1 MDTNR
6 QCMALKASAGSGK
19 TFALSVRFLALLFKG
34 ANPSEILTLT
44 FTKKATAEMKE
55 RILDYLKILQKENLE
70 SKEKSHKE
78 NILKELEEKYHL
90 DPSLVQNSAQKIYQR
105 FLNAEIRIST
115 IDAFFQSIL
124 RKFCWFVGL
133 SANFEVN
140 EDTEAHQQQL
150 DERFLSA
157 LNSEQ
162 LEELS
167 VFITQCLS
175 HNSYTSNSILKL
187 LRSLRNKLY
196 LFDPNKREPAFDEE
210 GFLEKPRNLN
220 KQIQSTEIASDS
232 AKKAI
237 KCDDFRGFL
246 NSSLTWLKKKSEYN
260 FFKKLKNEIP
270 TLESECEAIE
280 NDLKSYYEA
289 RETALFKKFP
299 KFIQLYDKAI
309 SKIQALDFDAIKDKV
324 HALLSGYEEVP
335 AEFFYFRLDSKIAH
349 ILIDEFQDT
358 SLNDYKILAPF
369 IDEIKAGIGQA
380 KWHRSVFFVGDVK
393 QSIYAFRGGF
403 SSLFESVSKDFYHDN
418 LEFNHRSSPLIIHY
432 VNTIFKKAYQNSST
446 TYLEQKY
453 PETSRNKHAT
463 DGYVKVSLVANE
475 RELLLEQISQE
486 AKNLLEHGKE
496 LLLEQILQEAKNL
509 LEHGIEPKDIT
520 ILCATNKDAL
530 EIKNYLQENL
540 SEIRPSTES
549 SAQLS
554 QFVESKIIKNALEY
568 ALAEEEYKPFYKHSV
583 LKLAGYLHDDAIALF
598 GFNPKK
604 ESVAGFVWKVM
615 ELFELYTECAQ
626 ICLELALGCEDAD
639 EFLEKLEA
647 KKIASFNSK
656 GAQIMT
662 IHKSKGMQF
671 PYVIV
676 CERLGKPNNE
686 SDKFLEEYNGTEL
699 VCLYYRMKNREV
711 VDKDYARALEK
722 EKAAKDHEEINAYY
736 VAFTRAELGLVV
748 VAKDKDQKKDKK
760 KDKEE
765 SKNKGMHEKL
775 DLKPLEEGEIAPV
788 IASKKEPSNA
798 SVLIK
803 PHAYGEQVQEIE
815 EEPDSD
821 YEKNNDQ
828 EAINFG
834 IALHKGL
841 EYQYAYRIPKKSVL
855 EYLNYHYGFYGLDH
869 QALEE
874 SLELFENDAE
884 IQALFKNLALK
895 GEVAFLSRG
904 VVSRIDV
911 LLWDKGQN
919 LYVLDYKSS
928 QNYQQ
933 SHKAQVS
940 HYAEF
945 LQTQAPHFKIQ
956 AGIIY
961 AHKRLLEKLWV

>member
-1 MDTNR
+1 MDTKR

-70 SKEKSHKE
+70 DEKEKEKSQ
-78 NILKELEEKYHL
+78 NILKELEEKYRL
-90 DPSLVQNSAQKIYQR
+90 DPSFVQNSAQKIYQR

-140 EDTEAHQQQL
+140 EDTKAHQQQL
-150 DERFLSA
+150 NASFLSA
-157 LNSEQ
+157 LNNKQ

-175 HNSYTSNSILKL
+175 YDSYTSDSILER
-187 LRSLRNKLY
+187 LRFLKNKLY
-196 LFDPNKREPAFDEE
+196 LFDPNKKEPAFDEE
-210 GFLEKPRNLN
+210 GFLEKLRSLN
-220 KQIQSTEIASDS
+220 QQIQSIETASDR
-232 AKKAI
+232 AKTAI

-246 NSSLTWLKKKSEYN
+246 NSSLTWLEKKSEYIY
-260 FFKKLKNEIP
+260 FKKLKDEIP
-270 TLESECEAIE
+270 TLESECEEIE
-280 NDLKSYYEA
+280 NDLKRYYEA
-289 RETALFKKFP
+289 REIALFKKFP
-299 KFIQLYDKAI
+299 KFIQLYDKAT

-324 HALLSGYEEVP
+324 HALLNGYEEMP

-393 QSIYAFRGGF
+393 QSIYGFRGSF

-418 LEFNHRSSPLIIHY
+418 LPFNHRSSPLIINY
-432 VNTIFKKAYQNSST
+432 VNTIFKKAYQNSPT
-446 TYLEQKY
+446 AYLEQKY
-453 PETSRNKHAT
+453 PKASSNKHAR
-463 DGYVKVSLVANE
+463 DGYVKVSLVADE
-475 RELLLEQISQE
+475 R
-486 AKNLLEHGKE
+486 E

-509 LEHGIEPKDIT
+509 LEHRIDPKDIA
-520 ILCATNKDAL
+520 ILCTRNEDAL
-530 EIKNYLQENL
+530 EIKNYLQKNL
-540 SEIRPSTES
+540 SAIHPSTES
-549 SAQLS
+549 STKLS

-568 ALAEEEYKPFYKHSV
+568 ALAEEPYKPFYKHSV
-583 LKLAGYLHDDAIALF
+583 LKLAGYLHDDAIALA

-615 ELFELYTECAQ
+615 ESFELYTECAQ
-626 ICLELALGCEDAD
+626 ICLELAVGCEDAN

-647 KKIASFNSK
+647 KKIASFK
-656 GAQIMT
+656 AEGAQIMT

-676 CERLGKPNNE
+676 CERLGKPKTNN
-686 SDKFLEEYNGTEL
+686 SNQFLEEYSGTEL
-699 VCLYYRMKNREV
+699 TRLYYRMKNREV
-711 VDKDYARALEK
+711 VDKDYARALDK
-722 EKAAKDHEEINAYY
+722 EEAAKDHEETNVYY
-736 VAFTRAELGLVV
+736 VAFTRAELGLIV
-748 VAKDKDQKKDKK
+748 VAKDK
-760 KDKEE
+760 
-765 SKNKGMHEKL
+765 KGMHEKL
-775 DLKPLEEGEIAPV
+775 DLTPLEEGEIVPV
-788 IASKKEPSNA
+788 ISPQKEPLIP

-815 EEPDSD
+815 EEPSD

-855 EYLNYHYGFYGLDH
+855 EYLNYHHGFYGLDY

-874 SLELFENDAE
+874 SLELFENDAK

-895 GEVAFLSRG
+895 GEVAFLFEG

-940 HYAEF
+940 HYAAF

>member
-1 MDTNR
+1 MDTKR

-70 SKEKSHKE
+70 NEKEKEKSQ
-78 NILKELEEKYHL
+78 NILKELEEKYRL
-90 DPSLVQNSAQKIYQR
+90 NPSFVQNSAQKIYQR

-140 EDTEAHQQQL
+140 EDTKAHQQQL
-150 DERFLSA
+150 NESFLSA
-157 LNSEQ
+157 LNNEQ

-175 HNSYTSNSILKL
+175 YGSYTSDSILER
-187 LRSLRNKLY
+187 LRFLKNKLY
-196 LFDPNKREPAFDEE
+196 LFDPNKKEPAFDEK
-210 GFLEKPRNLN
+210 GFLEKLRNLN
-220 KQIQSTEIASDS
+220 QQIQSVETASDT

-246 NSSLTWLKKKSEYN
+246 NSSLTWLKKKSEYRD
-260 FFKKLKNEIP
+260 FKKLKNEIP
-270 TLESECEAIE
+270 TLESECEEIE
-280 NDLKSYYEA
+280 NDLKRYYEA
-289 RETALFKKFP
+289 RESALFKKFP
-299 KFIQLYDKAI
+299 KFIQLYDKAT

-324 HALLSGYEEVP
+324 HALLNGYEEMP

-393 QSIYAFRGGF
+393 QSIYGFRGSF

-418 LEFNHRSSPLIIHY
+418 LEFNHRSSPLIINY
-432 VNTIFKKAYQNSST
+432 VNTIFKKAYQNSPT
-446 TYLEQKY
+446 AYLEQKY
-453 PETSRNKHAT
+453 PKASSNNHAR
-463 DGYVKVSLVANE
+463 DGYVKVSLVADE
-475 RELLLEQISQE
+475 R
-486 AKNLLEHGKE
+486 E

-509 LEHGIEPKDIT
+509 LEHRIDPKDIT
-520 ILCATNKDAL
+520 LLCATNDDAL

-540 SEIRPSTES
+540 SAIRPSTES
-549 SAQLS
+549 SAKLS

-568 ALAEEEYKPFYKHSV
+568 ALAEEPYKPFYKHSV
-583 LKLAGYLHDDAIALF
+583 LKLAGYLHDDAIALA

-626 ICLELALGCEDAD
+626 ICLELAVGCEDAD
-639 EFLEKLEA
+639 GFLEKLEA
-647 KKIASFNSK
+647 KSIASSHSK

-676 CERLGKPNNE
+676 CERLGKPNSSHSNQL
-686 SDKFLEEYNGTEL
+686 LEEYDGTEL
-699 VCLYYRMKNREV
+699 LRLYYRMKNREV
-711 VDKDYARALEK
+711 VDKDYARALDK
-722 EKAAKDHEEINAYY
+722 EEAAKNHEETNVYY
-736 VAFTRAELGLVV
+736 VAFTRAELGLIV
-748 VAKDKDQKKDKK
+748 VAKDKKESKK
-760 KDKEE
+760 E
-765 SKNKGMHEKL
+765 SKNKTMREQL
-775 DLKPLEEGEIAPV
+775 DLVPLEEGEIMPV
-788 IASKKEPSNA
+788 ISSQKEPLIK
-798 SVLIK
+798 SVVIK

-815 EEPDSD
+815 EEPSD

-855 EYLNYHYGFYGLDH
+855 EYLNYHHGFYGLDY

-874 SLELFENDAE
+874 SLELFENDAK
-884 IQALFKNLALK
+884 IQALFKNLALR
-895 GEVAFLSRG
+895 GEVAFLFEG

-940 HYAEF
+940 RYAAF

>member
-1 MDTNR
+1 MDTKR

-70 SKEKSHKE
+70 DEKEKEKAQ

-140 EDTEAHQQQL
+140 EDTKAHQQQL
-150 DERFLSA
+150 NEGFLSA
-157 LNSEQ
+157 LNGEQ

-167 VFITQCLS
+167 VFIAQCLS
-175 HNSYTSNSILKL
+175 YDNYTSDSILER
-187 LRSLRNKLY
+187 LRFLKNKLY
-196 LFDPNKREPAFDEE
+196 LFDPNKKEPAFDEE
-210 GFLEKPRNLN
+210 GFLEKLRSLN
-220 KQIQSTEIASDS
+220 NQIQSIETASDK
-232 AKKAI
+232 AKTAI
-237 KCDDFRGFL
+237 KCDSFRGFL
-246 NSSLTWLKKKSEYN
+246 NSSLTWLKKKSEYQS
-260 FFKKLKNEIP
+260 FKKLKNEIP
-270 TLESECEAIE
+270 TLESECEEIE
-280 NDLKSYYEA
+280 NDLKRYYEA
-289 RETALFKKFP
+289 KESALFKKFP
-299 KFIQLYDKAI
+299 KFIQLYDKAT

-324 HALLSGYEEVP
+324 HALLKGYEEMP

-393 QSIYAFRGGF
+393 QSIYAFRGSF
-403 SSLFESVSKDFYHDN
+403 SSLFESVAKDFYHDN
-418 LEFNHRSSPLIIHY
+418 LEFNHRSAPLIIDY
-432 VNTIFKKAYQNSST
+432 VNTIFKKAYQNSPT
-446 TYLEQKY
+446 AYLEQKY
-453 PETSRNKHAT
+453 PKTSQNKHAT
-463 DGYVKVSLVANE
+463 DGYVKVSLVADE
-475 RELLLEQISQE
+475 R
-486 AKNLLEHGKE
+486 E
-496 LLLEQILQEAKNL
+496 LLLEQILQEAQNL
-509 LEHGIEPKDIT
+509 LEHRIEPKDIT
-520 ILCATNKDAL
+520 ILCATNDDAL

-540 SEIRPSTES
+540 STIRPSTES
-549 SAQLS
+549 SAKLS
-554 QFVESKIIKNALEY
+554 QFVESKIIKNALKY
-568 ALAEEEYKPFYKHSV
+568 ALAEEPYKPFYKHSV
-583 LKLAGYLHDDAIALF
+583 LKLAGYLHDDAIALA

-615 ELFELYTECAQ
+615 ELFELYGECAQ
-626 ICLELALGCEDAD
+626 SCLELAVGCEDAN

-647 KKIASFNSK
+647 KKIASFNLK

-676 CERLGKPNNE
+676 CERLGKPKSNN
-686 SDKFLEEYNGTEL
+686 SNQFLEEYNGAEL
-699 VCLYYRMKNREV
+699 LRLYYRMKNREI
-711 VDKDYARALEK
+711 VDKDYARALDE
-722 EKAAKDHEEINAYY
+722 EEAAKDHEEINVYY
-736 VAFTRAELGLVV
+736 VAFTRAELGLIV
-748 VAKDKDQKKDKK
+748 VAKDKKESKK
-760 KDKEE
+760 E
-765 SKNKGMHEKL
+765 SKNKKMHEQL
-775 DLKPLEEGEIAPV
+775 DLAPLEEGEIVPA
-788 IASKKEPSNA
+788 ISSQKEPLIA

-815 EEPDSD
+815 EEPESD

-841 EYQYAYRIPKKSVL
+841 EYQYAYNIPKESVL
-855 EYLNYHYGFYGLDH
+855 EYLNYHHGFYGLDY

-874 SLELFENDAE
+874 SLELFENDTE
-884 IQALFKNLALK
+884 IQALFKNYALR
-895 GEVAFLSRG
+895 GEAAFLFEG

-933 SHKAQVS
+933 SHKVQVS
-940 HYAEF
+940 HYAAF
-945 LQTQAPHFKIQ
+945 LKTQAPHFKIQ

>member
-1 MDTNR
+1 MDTKR

-70 SKEKSHKE
+70 NENEKEKSQ
-78 NILKELEEKYHL
+78 NILKELEEKYRL
-90 DPSLVQNSAQKIYQR
+90 NPDLVRNSAQKIYQR

-140 EDTEAHQQQL
+140 EDTKAHQQQL
-150 DERFLSA
+150 NESFLSA
-157 LNSEQ
+157 LNGGQ

-167 VFITQCLS
+167 VFIAQCLS
-175 HNSYTSNSILKL
+175 HNSYTSDSILER
-187 LRSLRNKLY
+187 LRFLKNKLY
-196 LFDPNKREPAFDEE
+196 LFDLNEKEPAFDEE
-210 GFLEKPRNLN
+210 GFLEKLRSLN
-220 KQIQSTEIASDS
+220 QQIQSIETASDR
-232 AKKAI
+232 AKTAI

-246 NSSLTWLKKKSEYN
+246 NSSLTWLEKKSEYRD
-260 FFKKLKNEIP
+260 FKKLKNKIP
-270 TLESECEAIE
+270 TLESECEEIE
-280 NDLKSYYEA
+280 NDLKRYYEA
-289 RETALFKKFP
+289 KEIALFKKFP
-299 KFIQLYDKAI
+299 KFIQLYDKAT

-324 HALLSGYEEVP
+324 HALLKGYEEVP
-335 AEFFYFRLDSKIAH
+335 AEFFYFRLDSRIAH

-393 QSIYAFRGGF
+393 QSIYAFRGSF

-418 LEFNHRSSPLIIHY
+418 LQFNHRSSPLIINH
-432 VNTIFKKAYQNSST
+432 VNTIFKKAYQNSPT
-446 TYLEQKY
+446 AYLDQKY
-453 PETSRNKHAT
+453 PKASQNKHAT
-463 DGYVKVSLVANE
+463 DGYVKVSLVADE
-475 RELLLEQISQE
+475 R
-486 AKNLLEHGKE
+486 E

-509 LEHGIEPKDIT
+509 LEHRIEPKDIT
-520 ILCATNKDAL
+520 ILCATNDDAL

-540 SEIRPSTES
+540 SAIRPSTES
-549 SAQLS
+549 SANLS
-554 QFVESKIIKNALEY
+554 QFVESKIIKNALKY
-568 ALAEEEYKPFYKHSV
+568 ALAEEPYKPFYKHSV
-583 LKLAGYLHDDAIALF
+583 LKLAGYLHDDAIALP

-615 ELFELYTECAQ
+615 EWFELYGERAQ
-626 ICLELALGCEDAD
+626 ICLELAVGCEDAN

-647 KKIASFNSK
+647 KKIASFNLK

-662 IHKSKGMQF
+662 IHGSKGMQF

-676 CERLGKPNNE
+676 CERLGKPRSNN
-686 SDKFLEEYNGTEL
+686 SNQFLEEYDGTEL
-699 VCLYYRMKNREV
+699 LRLYYRMKNREV
-711 VDKDYARALEK
+711 VDKDYARALDK
-722 EKAAKDHEEINAYY
+722 EKAAKESEETNVYY
-736 VAFTRAELGLVV
+736 VAFTRAELGLIV
-748 VAKDKDQKKDKK
+748 VAKDKGQKKDKK
-760 KDKEE
+760 ESKKESKDK
-765 SKNKGMHEKL
+765 GMREKL
-775 DLKPLEEGEIAPV
+775 DLAPLEEGTIAPV
-788 IASKKEPSNA
+788 ISSQKEPLIA
-798 SVLIK
+798 SVVIK

-855 EYLNYHYGFYGLDH
+855 EYLNYHHGFYGLDY

-874 SLELFENDAE
+874 SLELFENDIE

-895 GEVAFLSRG
+895 GEAAFLFEG

-919 LYVLDYKSS
+919 LYILDYKSS

-933 SHKAQVS
+933 SHRAQVS
-940 HYAEF
+940 HYAAF

>member
-1 MDTNR
+1 MDTKR

-70 SKEKSHKE
+70 DEKEKEKSQ
-78 NILKELEEKYHL
+78 NILKELEEKYRL
-90 DPSLVQNSAQKIYQR
+90 DPSFVQNSAQKIYQR

-140 EDTEAHQQQL
+140 EDTKAYQQQL
-150 DERFLSA
+150 NASFLSA
-157 LNSEQ
+157 LDNKQ
-162 LEELS
+162 LEKLS

-175 HNSYTSNSILKL
+175 YDSYTSDSVLERLRFLK
-187 LRSLRNKLY
+187 NKLY
-196 LFDPNKREPAFDEE
+196 LFDPNKKEPAFDEE
-210 GFLEKPRNLN
+210 GFLEKLRSLN
-220 KQIQSTEIASDS
+220 QQIQSVETASNE

-246 NSSLTWLKKKSEYN
+246 NSSLTWLEKKGEYRY
-260 FFKKLKNEIP
+260 FKKFKDEIP
-270 TLESECEAIE
+270 TLESECEEIE
-280 NDLKSYYEA
+280 NDLKCYYEA
-289 RETALFKKFP
+289 RESALFKKFP
-299 KFIQLYDKAI
+299 KFIQLYDKAT

-324 HALLSGYEEVP
+324 HALLNGYEEMP

-393 QSIYAFRGGF
+393 QSIYGFRGSF

-418 LEFNHRSSPLIIHY
+418 LEFNHRSSPLIIDY
-432 VNTIFKKAYQNSST
+432 VNTIFKKAYQNSPT
-446 TYLEQKY
+446 AYWEQKY
-453 PETSRNKHAT
+453 PKASSNKHAR
-463 DGYVKVSLVANE
+463 DGYVKVSLVADG
-475 RELLLEQISQE
+475 RELLL
-486 AKNLLEHGKE
+486 K
-496 LLLEQILQEAKNL
+496 QILQEAKNL
-509 LEHGIEPKDIT
+509 LEHRIDPKDIT
-520 ILCATNKDAL
+520 LLCATNDDAL
-530 EIKNYLQENL
+530 EIKNYLQKNL
-540 SEIRPSTES
+540 SVIRPSTES
-549 SAQLS
+549 SAKLS
-554 QFVESKIIKNALEY
+554 QFVESRIIKNALEY
-568 ALAEEEYKPFYKHSV
+568 ALAEEPYKPFYKHSV
-583 LKLAGYLHDDAIALF
+583 LKLAGYLHDDAIALA

-626 ICLELALGCEDAD
+626 ICLELAVGCEDAN

-647 KKIASFNSK
+647 KEIASFK
-656 GAQIMT
+656 AEGTQIMT

-676 CERLGKPNNE
+676 CERLGKPKTNN
-686 SDKFLEEYNGTEL
+686 SNQFLEEYSNTEL
-699 VCLYYRMKNREV
+699 TRLYYRMKNREV
-711 VDKDYARALEK
+711 VDKDYARALDK
-722 EKAAKDHEEINAYY
+722 EEAAKNHEETNVYY
-736 VAFTRAELGLVV
+736 VAFTRAELGLIV
-748 VAKDKDQKKDKK
+748 VAKDKNQKKDKK
-760 KDKEE
+760 E

-775 DLKPLEEGEIAPV
+775 DLAPLEEGEIALV
-788 IASKKEPSNA
+788 ISSQKESSSA

-815 EEPDSD
+815 EEPSD

-841 EYQYAYRIPKKSVL
+841 EYQYAYNIPKKSVL
-855 EYLNYHYGFYGLDH
+855 EYLNYHHGFYGLDY

-874 SLELFENDAE
+874 SLELFENDAK

-895 GEVAFLSRG
+895 GEVAFLFEG

-940 HYAEF
+940 HYAAF

>member
-1 MDTNR
+1 MDTKR

-70 SKEKSHKE
+70 DEKEKEKSQ
-78 NILKELEEKYHL
+78 NILKELEEKYRL
-90 DPSLVQNSAQKIYQR
+90 DPSFVQNSAQEIYQR

-140 EDTEAHQQQL
+140 EDTKAHQQQL
-150 DERFLSA
+150 NASFLSA
-157 LNSEQ
+157 LDNKQ

-175 HNSYTSNSILKL
+175 YDSYTSDSILER
-187 LRSLRNKLY
+187 LRFLKNKLY
-196 LFDPNKREPAFDEE
+196 LFDPNKKEPAFDEE
-210 GFLEKPRNLN
+210 GFLEKLRSLN
-220 KQIQSTEIASDS
+220 QQIQNIETASNE

-237 KCDDFRGFL
+237 KCDDLRGFL
-246 NSSLTWLKKKSEYN
+246 NSSLTWLEKKGEYRY
-260 FFKKLKNEIP
+260 FKKIKDEIP
-270 TLESECEAIE
+270 TLESECEEIE
-280 NDLKSYYEA
+280 NDLKRYYEA
-289 RETALFKKFP
+289 KENALFKKFP
-299 KFIQLYDKAI
+299 KFIQLYDKAT

-324 HALLSGYEEVP
+324 HALLNGYEEMP

-393 QSIYAFRGGF
+393 QSIYGFRGSF

-418 LEFNHRSSPLIIHY
+418 LEFNHRSSPLIINY
-432 VNTIFKKAYQNSST
+432 VNTIFKKAYQDSPT

-453 PETSRNKHAT
+453 PKASSNKHAR
-463 DGYVKVSLVANE
+463 DGYVKVSLVADG
-475 RELLLEQISQE
+475 R
-486 AKNLLEHGKE
+486 E

-509 LEHGIEPKDIT
+509 LEHRIEPKDIT
-520 ILCATNKDAL
+520 ILCATNDDAL

-540 SEIRPSTES
+540 STIRPSTES
-549 SAQLS
+549 SAKLS
-554 QFVESKIIKNALEY
+554 QFVESKIVKNALKY
-568 ALAEEEYKPFYKHSV
+568 ALAEEPYKPFYKHSV
-583 LKLAGYLHDDAIALF
+583 LKLAGYLHDDAIALAS
-598 GFNPKK
+598 FNPKK

-626 ICLELALGCEDAD
+626 ICLELAVGCEDAD
-639 EFLEKLEA
+639 GFLEKLEA
-647 KKIASFNSK
+647 KEIASFEAK

-676 CERLGKPNNE
+676 CERLGKPKTNN
-686 SDKFLEEYNGTEL
+686 SNQFLEEYSGTEL
-699 VCLYYRMKNREV
+699 TRLYYRMKNREV
-711 VDKDYARALEK
+711 VDKDYARALDK
-722 EKAAKDHEEINAYY
+722 EEAAKDHEETNVYY
-736 VAFTRAELGLVV
+736 VAFTRAELGLIV

-760 KDKEE
+760 E
-765 SKNKGMHEKL
+765 SKNKGMREKL
-775 DLKPLEEGEIAPV
+775 DLVPLEEGEIVPV
-788 IASKKEPSNA
+788 ISSQKEPSSA
-798 SVLIK
+798 SAVIK

-815 EEPDSD
+815 EEPSD

-855 EYLNYHYGFYGLDH
+855 EYLNYHHGFYGLDY

-874 SLELFENDAE
+874 SLELFENDAK

-895 GEVAFLSRG
+895 GEVAFLFEG

-940 HYAEF
+940 HYAAF

>member
-1 MDTNR
+1 MDTKR

-70 SKEKSHKE
+70 NEKEKEKSQ
-78 NILKELEEKYHL
+78 NILKELEEKYRL

-140 EDTEAHQQQL
+140 EDTKAHQQQL
-150 DERFLSA
+150 NEGFLSA
-157 LNSEQ
+157 LNNKQ

-167 VFITQCLS
+167 IFIAQCLS
-175 HNSYTSNSILKL
+175 YDSYTSDSILER
-187 LRSLRNKLY
+187 LRFLKNKLY
-196 LFDPNKREPAFDEE
+196 LFDLNKKEPAFDEE
-210 GFLEKPRNLN
+210 SFLEKLRSLN
-220 KQIQSTEIASDS
+220 KQIQSVETASDK
-232 AKKAI
+232 AKTAI

-246 NSSLTWLKKKSEYN
+246 NSSLTWLEKKSEYRY
-260 FFKKLKNEIP
+260 FKKFKDEIP
-270 TLESECEAIE
+270 TLESECEEIE
-280 NDLKSYYEA
+280 NDLKRYYEA
-289 RETALFKKFP
+289 RESALFKKFP
-299 KFIQLYDKAI
+299 KFIQLYDKTT

-324 HALLSGYEEVP
+324 HALLNGYEEMP

-393 QSIYAFRGGF
+393 QSIYGFRGSF
-403 SSLFESVSKDFYHDN
+403 SSLFESVAKDFYHDN
-418 LEFNHRSSPLIIHY
+418 LEFNHRSSPLIINY
-432 VNTIFKKAYQNSST
+432 VNTIFKKAYQNSPT
-446 TYLEQKY
+446 AYLEQKY
-453 PETSRNKHAT
+453 PKASSNKHAR
-463 DGYVKVSLVANE
+463 DGYVKVSLVADE
-475 RELLLEQISQE
+475 R
-486 AKNLLEHGKE
+486 E

-509 LEHGIEPKDIT
+509 LEHRIDPKDIT
-520 ILCATNKDAL
+520 LLCATNDDAL
-530 EIKNYLQENL
+530 EIKNYLQKNL
-540 SEIRPSTES
+540 STIRPSTES
-549 SAQLS
+549 SAKLS

-568 ALAEEEYKPFYKHSV
+568 ALAEEPYKPFYKHSV
-583 LKLAGYLHDDAIALF
+583 LKLAGYLHDDVIALA

-615 ELFELYTECAQ
+615 ELFELYTECTQ
-626 ICLELALGCEDAD
+626 ICLELAVGCEDAN

-647 KKIASFNSK
+647 KEIASFKAK

-676 CERLGKPNNE
+676 CERLGKPKTNN
-686 SDKFLEEYNGTEL
+686 SNQFLEEYSGTEL
-699 VCLYYRMKNREV
+699 TRLYYRMKNREV
-711 VDKDYARALEK
+711 VDKDYARALDK
-722 EKAAKDHEEINAYY
+722 EEAAKDHEETNVYY
-736 VAFTRAELGLVV
+736 VAFTRAELGLIV
-748 VAKDKDQKKDKK
+748 VAKDKNQKKDKK
-760 KDKEE
+760 E
-765 SKNKGMHEKL
+765 SKNKGMREKL
-775 DLKPLEEGEIAPV
+775 DLAPLEEGKIAPV
-788 IASKKEPSNA
+788 ISSQKEPSIP
-798 SVLIK
+798 SVVIK

-815 EEPDSD
+815 EEPSD

-828 EAINFG
+828 EAIHFG

-855 EYLNYHYGFYGLDH
+855 EYLNYHHGFYGLDY

-874 SLELFENDAE
+874 SLELFENDAK

-895 GEVAFLSRG
+895 GEVAFLFEG

-940 HYAEF
+940 HYAAF

>member
-1 MDTNR
+1 MDTKR

-70 SKEKSHKE
+70 NEKEKEKSQ
-78 NILKELEEKYHL
+78 NILKELEEKYRL
-90 DPSLVQNSAQKIYQR
+90 NPSFVQNSAQKIYQR

-140 EDTEAHQQQL
+140 EDTKVHQQQL
-150 DERFLSA
+150 NESFLSA
-157 LNSEQ
+157 LNGEQ

-175 HNSYTSNSILKL
+175 YDSYTSDSVLERLRFLK
-187 LRSLRNKLY
+187 NKLY
-196 LFDPNKREPAFDEE
+196 LFDPNKKDPVFNEE
-210 GFLEKPRNLN
+210 GFLEKLRSLN
-220 KQIQSTEIASDS
+220 RQIQSVETASDT

-246 NSSLTWLKKKSEYN
+246 NSSLTWLKKKGEYRD
-260 FFKKLKNEIP
+260 FKKIKDEIP
-270 TLESECEAIE
+270 TLESECEEIE
-280 NDLKSYYEA
+280 NDLKRYYEA
-289 RETALFKKFP
+289 RESALFKKFP
-299 KFIQLYDKAI
+299 KFIQLYDKAT
-309 SKIQALDFDAIKDKV
+309 SKIQILDFDAIKDKV
-324 HALLSGYEEVP
+324 HALLNGYEEMP

-380 KWHRSVFFVGDVK
+380 KWRRSVFFVGDVK
-393 QSIYAFRGGF
+393 QSIYGFRGSF

-418 LEFNHRSSPLIIHY
+418 LPFNHRSSPLIINY
-432 VNTIFKKAYQNSST
+432 VNTIFKKAYQNSPT
-446 TYLEQKY
+446 AYLEQKY
-453 PETSRNKHAT
+453 PKASSNNHAR
-463 DGYVKVSLVANE
+463 DGYVKVSLVADE
-475 RELLLEQISQE
+475 R
-486 AKNLLEHGKE
+486 E

-509 LEHGIEPKDIT
+509 LEHRIEPKDIT
-520 ILCATNKDAL
+520 LLCATNDDAL
-530 EIKNYLQENL
+530 GIKNYLQKNL
-540 SEIRPSTES
+540 SAIHPSTES
-549 SAQLS
+549 SAKLS

-568 ALAEEEYKPFYKHSV
+568 ALAEEPYKPFYKHSV
-583 LKLAGYLHDDAIALF
+583 LKLAGYLHDDVIALA

-626 ICLELALGCEDAD
+626 ICLELAVGCEDAN

-647 KKIASFNSK
+647 KEIASFK
-656 GAQIMT
+656 AEGAQIMT

-676 CERLGKPNNE
+676 CERLGKPKTNN
-686 SDKFLEEYNGTEL
+686 SNQFLEEYSNTEL
-699 VCLYYRMKNREV
+699 TRLYYRMKNREV
-711 VDKDYARALEK
+711 VDKDYARVLDK
-722 EKAAKDHEEINAYY
+722 EEAAKDHEETNVYY
-736 VAFTRAELGLVV
+736 VAFTRAELGLIV

-760 KDKEE
+760 E
-765 SKNKGMHEKL
+765 SKNKGMREKL
-775 DLKPLEEGEIAPV
+775 DLAPLEEGEIVPV
-788 IASKKEPSNA
+788 ISSQKEPSSA

-815 EEPDSD
+815 EEPSD

-855 EYLNYHYGFYGLDH
+855 EYLNYHHGFYGLDY

-874 SLELFENDAE
+874 SLELFENDAK
-884 IQALFKNLALK
+884 IQALFKNLALR
-895 GEVAFLSRG
+895 GEVAFLFEG

-940 HYAEF
+940 HYAAF

>member
-1 MDTNR
+1 MDTKR

-70 SKEKSHKE
+70 DEKEKEKSQ
-78 NILKELEEKYHL
+78 NILKELEEKYRL

-140 EDTEAHQQQL
+140 EDTKAHQQQL
-150 DERFLSA
+150 NASFLSA
-157 LNSEQ
+157 LDNKQ

-167 VFITQCLS
+167 VFIAQCLS
-175 HNSYTSNSILKL
+175 YDSYTSDSILER
-187 LRSLRNKLY
+187 LRFLKNKLY
-196 LFDPNKREPAFDEE
+196 LFDPNKKDPVFDEE
-210 GFLEKPRNLN
+210 RFLEKLRSLN
-220 KQIQSTEIASDS
+220 QQIQNIETASNE

-246 NSSLTWLKKKSEYN
+246 NSSLTWLEKKSEYRY
-260 FFKKLKNEIP
+260 FKKFKDEIP
-270 TLESECEAIE
+270 TLESECEEIE
-280 NDLKSYYEA
+280 NDLKRYYEA
-289 RETALFKKFP
+289 RESALFKKFP
-299 KFIQLYDKAI
+299 KFIQLYDKAT

-324 HALLSGYEEVP
+324 HALLNGYEEMP
-335 AEFFYFRLDSKIAH
+335 AEFFYFRLDSRIAH

-393 QSIYAFRGGF
+393 QSIYGFRGSF

-418 LEFNHRSSPLIIHY
+418 LEFNHRSSPLIINY
-432 VNTIFKKAYQNSST
+432 VNTIFKKAYQNSPT
-446 TYLEQKY
+446 AYLEQKY
-453 PETSRNKHAT
+453 PKASNNKYAR
-463 DGYVKVSLVANE
+463 DGYVKVSLVADE
-475 RELLLEQISQE
+475 R
-486 AKNLLEHGKE
+486 E
-496 LLLEQILQEAKNL
+496 LLLEQILQEVKNL
-509 LEHGIEPKDIT
+509 LEHRIDPKDIT
-520 ILCATNKDAL
+520 LLCTTNDDAL
-530 EIKNYLQENL
+530 EIKDYLQKNL
-540 SEIRPSTES
+540 SAIRPSTES
-549 SAQLS
+549 SAKLS

-568 ALAEEEYKPFYKHSV
+568 ALAEEPYKPFYKHSV
-583 LKLAGYLHDDAIALF
+583 LKLAGYLHDDAIALA

-615 ELFELYTECAQ
+615 ELFGLYTECAQ
-626 ICLELALGCEDAD
+626 ICLELAVGCEDAN

-647 KKIASFNSK
+647 REIASFK
-656 GAQIMT
+656 AEGAQIMT

-676 CERLGKPNNE
+676 CERLGKPKTNN
-686 SDKFLEEYNGTEL
+686 SNQFLEEYGGTEL
-699 VCLYYRMKNREV
+699 TRLYYRMKNREV
-711 VDKDYARALEK
+711 VDKDYARALDK
-722 EKAAKDHEEINAYY
+722 EEAAKNHEETNVYY
-736 VAFTRAELGLVV
+736 VAFTRAELGLIV
-748 VAKDKDQKKDKK
+748 VAKDK
-760 KDKEE
+760 
-765 SKNKGMHEKL
+765 KGMHEKL
-775 DLKPLEEGEIAPV
+775 DLAPLEEGEIAPV
-788 IASKKEPSNA
+788 ISSQKEPSPE

-815 EEPDSD
+815 EEPSD

-855 EYLNYHYGFYGLDH
+855 EYLNYHHGFYGLDY

-874 SLELFENDAE
+874 SLELFENDAK

-895 GEVAFLSRG
+895 GEVAFLFEG

-940 HYAEF
+940 HYAAF

>member
-1 MDTNR
+1 MDTKR

-70 SKEKSHKE
+70 SENEKEKSQ
-78 NILKELEEKYHL
+78 NILKELEEKYRL
-90 DPSLVQNSAQKIYQR
+90 DPSLVQNSAPKIYQR

-133 SANFEVN
+133 SADFEVN
-140 EDTEAHQQQL
+140 EDTKAHQQQL
-150 DERFLSA
+150 NASFLSA
-157 LNSEQ
+157 LNNKQ

-167 VFITQCLS
+167 VFIAQCLS
-175 HNSYTSNSILKL
+175 YDNYTSDSILER
-187 LRSLRNKLY
+187 LRFLKNKLY
-196 LFDPNKREPAFDEE
+196 LFDPNKKEPAFDEE
-210 GFLEKPRNLN
+210 GFLEKLRSLN
-220 KQIQSTEIASDS
+220 QQIQSIETASDR
-232 AKKAI
+232 AKTAI

-246 NSSLTWLKKKSEYN
+246 NSSLTWLEKKSEYIY
-260 FFKKLKNEIP
+260 FKKLKDEIP
-270 TLESECEAIE
+270 TLESECEEIE
-280 NDLKSYYEA
+280 NDLKLYYEA
-289 RETALFKKFP
+289 REIALFKKFP
-299 KFIQLYDKAI
+299 KFIQLYDKAT

-324 HALLSGYEEVP
+324 HSLLKGYEEMP

-380 KWHRSVFFVGDVK
+380 KWQRSVFFVGDVK
-393 QSIYAFRGGF
+393 QSIYAFRGSF
-403 SSLFESVSKDFYHDN
+403 SSLFESVAKDFYHDN
-418 LEFNHRSSPLIIHY
+418 LPFNHRSSPLIINY
-432 VNTIFKKAYQNSST
+432 VNTIFKKAYQNSPT
-446 TYLEQKY
+446 AYLEQKY
-453 PETSRNKHAT
+453 PKASNNKHVK
-463 DGYVKVSLVANE
+463 DGYVKVSLVADE
-475 RELLLEQISQE
+475 R
-486 AKNLLEHGKE
+486 E

-509 LEHGIEPKDIT
+509 LEHRIEPKDIT
-520 ILCATNKDAL
+520 ILCATNDDAL

-540 SEIRPSTES
+540 SAIRPSTES
-549 SAQLS
+549 SANLS
-554 QFVESKIIKNALEY
+554 QFVESKIIKNALKY
-568 ALAEEEYKPFYKHSV
+568 ALAEEPYKPFYKHSV
-583 LKLAGYLHDDAIALF
+583 LKLAGYLHDDVIALP

-615 ELFELYTECAQ
+615 EWFELYGECAQ
-626 ICLELALGCEDAD
+626 ICLELAVGCEDAD
-639 EFLEKLEA
+639 GFLEKLEA
-647 KKIASFNSK
+647 KKIASFNLK
-656 GAQIMT
+656 GTQIMT

-676 CERLGKPNNE
+676 CERLGKPKSNSSNQ
-686 SDKFLEEYNGTEL
+686 FLEEYSGTEL
-699 VCLYYRMKNREV
+699 TRLYYRMKNREA
-711 VDKDYARALEK
+711 VDKDYARALDK
-722 EKAAKDHEEINAYY
+722 EEAAKDHEETNVYY
-736 VAFTRAELGLVV
+736 VAFTRAELGLIV

-760 KDKEE
+760 ESKKE
-765 SKNKGMHEKL
+765 SKNKGMCEKL
-775 DLKPLEEGEIAPV
+775 DLAPLEEGEIAPV
-788 IASKKEPSNA
+788 ISSQKEPLIP
-798 SVLIK
+798 SVVIK

-815 EEPDSD
+815 EEPSD

-841 EYQYAYRIPKKSVL
+841 EYQYAYNIPKKSVL
-855 EYLNYHYGFYGLDH
+855 EYLNYHHGFYGLDY

-874 SLELFENDAE
+874 SLELFENDAK
-884 IQALFKNLALK
+884 IQALFKNLALR
-895 GEVAFLSRG
+895 GEVAFLFEG

-940 HYAEF
+940 HYAAF
-945 LQTQAPHFKIQ
+945 LKTQAPHFKIQ

>member
-1 MDTNR
+1 MDTKR

-55 RILDYLKILQKENLE
+55 RILDYLKILQQENLE
-70 SKEKSHKE
+70 SEKEKSQ

-90 DPSLVQNSAQKIYQR
+90 DPDLVRNSAQKIYQR
-105 FLNAEIRIST
+105 FLNAEVRIST

-150 DERFLSA
+150 NESFLSA
-157 LNSEQ
+157 LNNEQ

-167 VFITQCLS
+167 VFIAQCLS
-175 HNSYTSNSILKL
+175 YDNYTSDSILER
-187 LRSLRNKLY
+187 LRFLKNKLY
-196 LFDPNKREPAFDEE
+196 LFDPNKKEPAFDEE
-210 GFLEKPRNLN
+210 GFLEKLRSLN
-220 KQIQSTEIASDS
+220 NQIQSIETASDR
-232 AKKAI
+232 AKEAI
-237 KCDDFRGFL
+237 KCDSFRGFL
-246 NSSLTWLKKKSEYN
+246 NSSLTWLEKKSEYLY
-260 FFKKLKNEIP
+260 FKKLKNEIP
-270 TLESECEAIE
+270 TLESECEEIE
-280 NDLKSYYEA
+280 NDLKRYYEA
-289 RETALFKKFP
+289 KETAIFKKFP
-299 KFIQLYDKAI
+299 KFIQLYDNAT
-309 SKIQALDFDAIKDKV
+309 SKIQVLDFDAIKDKV
-324 HALLSGYEEVP
+324 HVLLNGYEEMP

-393 QSIYAFRGGF
+393 QSIYAFRGSF

-418 LEFNHRSSPLIIHY
+418 LEFNHRSAPLIINY
-432 VNTIFKKAYQNSST
+432 VNTIFKKAYQNFPT
-446 TYLEQKY
+446 AYLEQKY
-453 PETSRNKHAT
+453 PKASQNKHAT
-463 DGYVKVSLVANE
+463 DGYVKVSLVADE
-475 RELLLEQISQE
+475 R
-486 AKNLLEHGKE
+486 E

-509 LEHGIEPKDIT
+509 LEHRIEPKDIT
-520 ILCATNKDAL
+520 ILCATNDDAL
-530 EIKNYLQENL
+530 EVKNYLQERL
-540 SEIRPSTES
+540 SAIRPSTES
-549 SAQLS
+549 SAKLS
-554 QFVESKIIKNALEY
+554 QFVESKIIKNALRY
-568 ALAEEEYKPFYKHSV
+568 ALAEEPYKPFYKHSV
-583 LKLAGYLHDDAIALF
+583 LKLAGYLHDDVIALP

-615 ELFELYTECAQ
+615 ELFELYGECAQ
-626 ICLELALGCEDAD
+626 ICLELAVGCEDAD
-639 EFLEKLEA
+639 GFLEKLETKA
-647 KKIASFNSK
+647 IASFNAK

-676 CERLGKPNNE
+676 CERLGNPKSSHSNQL
-686 SDKFLEEYNGTEL
+686 LEEYDGAEL
-699 VCLYYRMKNREV
+699 ARLYYRMKNREI

-722 EKAAKDHEEINAYY
+722 EEAAKDHEEINVYY
-736 VAFTRAELGLVV
+736 VAFTRAELGLIV
-748 VAKDKDQKKDKK
+748 VAKDKKESKK
-760 KDKEE
+760 E
-765 SKNKGMHEKL
+765 SKNKTMREKL
-775 DLKPLEEGEIAPV
+775 DLTPLEEGEIMPV
-788 IASKKEPSNA
+788 ISHKKEPLITSA
-798 SVLIK
+798 LIK

-841 EYQYAYRIPKKSVL
+841 EYQYAYHIPKKSVL
-855 EYLNYHYGFYGLDH
+855 EYLNYHHGFYGLDH

-874 SLELFENDAE
+874 SLELFENDVE
-884 IQALFKNLALK
+884 IQALFKNNALK
-895 GEVAFLSRG
+895 GEAAFLFQG

-911 LLWDKGQN
+911 LLWDRGQN

-945 LQTQAPHFKIQ
+945 LKTQAPHFKIQ

>member
-1 MDTNR
+1 MDTKR

-70 SKEKSHKE
+70 DEKEKEKSQ
-78 NILKELEEKYHL
+78 NILKELEEKYRL
-90 DPSLVQNSAQKIYQR
+90 NPSFVQNSAQKIYQR

-140 EDTEAHQQQL
+140 EDIKAHQQRL
-150 DERFLSA
+150 NASFLSA
-157 LNSEQ
+157 LDNKQ
-162 LEELS
+162 LNELS
-167 VFITQCLS
+167 VFIAQCLS
-175 HNSYTSNSILKL
+175 YDSYTSDSVLEWLRFLK
-187 LRSLRNKLY
+187 NKLY
-196 LFDPNKREPAFDEE
+196 LFDPNKKDPAFDEE
-210 GFLEKPRNLN
+210 GFLEKLRSLN
-220 KQIQSTEIASDS
+220 QQIQSVEAASNE

-246 NSSLTWLKKKSEYN
+246 NSSLTWLEKKSEYRY
-260 FFKKLKNEIP
+260 FKKFKDEIP
-270 TLESECEAIE
+270 TLESECEEIE
-280 NDLKSYYEA
+280 NDLKRYYEA
-289 RETALFKKFP
+289 RESALFKKFP
-299 KFIQLYDKAI
+299 KFIQLYDKAT

-324 HALLSGYEEVP
+324 HALLNGYEEMP

-393 QSIYAFRGGF
+393 QSIYGFRGSF

-418 LEFNHRSSPLIIHY
+418 LEFNHRSSPLIINY
-432 VNTIFKKAYQNSST
+432 VNTIFKKAYQNSPT
-446 TYLEQKY
+446 AYLEQKY
-453 PETSRNKHAT
+453 PKASSNKHAR
-463 DGYVKVSLVANE
+463 DGYVKVSLVADE
-475 RELLLEQISQE
+475 R
-486 AKNLLEHGKE
+486 E

-509 LEHGIEPKDIT
+509 LEHRIDPKDIT
-520 ILCATNKDAL
+520 LLCTTNDDAL
-530 EIKNYLQENL
+530 EIKNYLQKNL
-540 SEIRPSTES
+540 SAIRPSTES
-549 SAQLS
+549 SAKLS

-568 ALAEEEYKPFYKHSV
+568 ALAEEPYKPFYKHSV
-583 LKLAGYLHDDAIALF
+583 LKLAGYLHDDAIALA

-615 ELFELYTECAQ
+615 ELFELYGECAQ
-626 ICLELALGCEDAD
+626 ICLELAVGCEDAD
-639 EFLEKLEA
+639 EFLKKLEA
-647 KKIASFNSK
+647 KEIASFK
-656 GAQIMT
+656 AEGAQVMT

-676 CERLGKPNNE
+676 CERLGKPKTNN
-686 SDKFLEEYNGTEL
+686 SNQFLEEYSGTEL
-699 VCLYYRMKNREV
+699 TRLYYRMKNREV
-711 VDKDYARALEK
+711 VDKDYARALDK
-722 EKAAKDHEEINAYY
+722 EEAAKNHEETNVYY
-736 VAFTRAELGLVV
+736 VAFTRAELGLIV
-748 VAKDKDQKKDKK
+748 VAKDK
-760 KDKEE
+760 
-765 SKNKGMHEKL
+765 KGNEKL
-775 DLKPLEEGEIAPV
+775 DLAPLEEGEIAPV
-788 IASKKEPSNA
+788 ISSQKELSIP

-815 EEPDSD
+815 EEPSD

-855 EYLNYHYGFYGLDH
+855 EYLNYHHGFYGLDY

-874 SLELFENDAE
+874 SLELFENDAK
-884 IQALFKNLALK
+884 IQALFKNLALR
-895 GEVAFLSRG
+895 GEVAFLFEG

-933 SHKAQVS
+933 SHKTQVS
-940 HYAEF
+940 HYAAF

>member
-1 MDTNR
+1 MDTKR

-70 SKEKSHKE
+70 DEKEKEKSQ
-78 NILKELEEKYHL
+78 NILKELEEKYRL
-90 DPSLVQNSAQKIYQR
+90 DPSFVQNSAQEIYQR

-140 EDTEAHQQQL
+140 EDTKAHQQQL
-150 DERFLSA
+150 NESFLNA
-157 LNSEQ
+157 LNNKQ

-167 VFITQCLS
+167 VFIAQCLS
-175 HNSYTSNSILKL
+175 HDSYTSDSILER
-187 LRSLRNKLY
+187 LRFLKNKLY
-196 LFDPNKREPAFDEE
+196 LFDPNKKELAFDEE
-210 GFLEKPRNLN
+210 GFLEKLRSLN
-220 KQIQSTEIASDS
+220 QQIQSVETASDA

-246 NSSLTWLKKKSEYN
+246 NSSLTWLEKKSEYRY
-260 FFKKLKNEIP
+260 FKKFKDEIP
-270 TLESECEAIE
+270 TLESECEEIE
-280 NDLKSYYEA
+280 NDLRRYYEA
-289 RETALFKKFP
+289 RESALFKKFP
-299 KFIQLYDKAI
+299 KFIQLYDKAT

-324 HALLSGYEEVP
+324 HALLNGYEEMP
-335 AEFFYFRLDSKIAH
+335 AEFFYFRLDSRIAH

-393 QSIYAFRGGF
+393 QSIYGFRGSF

-418 LEFNHRSSPLIIHY
+418 LPFNHRSSPLIINY
-432 VNTIFKKAYQNSST
+432 VNTIFKKAYQNSPT
-446 TYLEQKY
+446 AYWEQKY
-453 PETSRNKHAT
+453 SKASSNKHAR
-463 DGYVKVSLVANE
+463 DGYVKVSLVADE
-475 RELLLEQISQE
+475 R
-486 AKNLLEHGKE
+486 E

-509 LEHGIEPKDIT
+509 LEHRIDPKDIT
-520 ILCATNKDAL
+520 LLCATNDDAL
-530 EIKNYLQENL
+530 EIKNYLQKNL
-540 SEIRPSTES
+540 SAIRPSTES
-549 SAQLS
+549 SAKLS

-568 ALAEEEYKPFYKHSV
+568 ALAEEPYKPFYKHSV
-583 LKLAGYLHDDAIALF
+583 LKLAGYLHDDAIALA

-615 ELFELYTECAQ
+615 ELFELYGECAQ
-626 ICLELALGCEDAD
+626 ICLELAVGCEDAN

-647 KKIASFNSK
+647 KEIASFK
-656 GAQIMT
+656 AEGAQIMT

-676 CERLGKPNNE
+676 CERLGKPKSNN
-686 SDKFLEEYNGTEL
+686 SNQFLEEYSGTEL
-699 VCLYYRMKNREV
+699 MRLYYRMKNREV
-711 VDKDYARALEK
+711 VDKDYARVLDK
-722 EKAAKDHEEINAYY
+722 EEAAKNHEETNVYY
-736 VAFTRAELGLVV
+736 VAFTRAELGLIV

-760 KDKEE
+760 E
-765 SKNKGMHEKL
+765 SKNKGMREKL
-775 DLKPLEEGEIAPV
+775 DLLPLEEGIIAPV
-788 IASKKEPSNA
+788 ISSQKEPLIK
-798 SVLIK
+798 SVVIK

-815 EEPDSD
+815 EEPSD

-841 EYQYAYRIPKKSVL
+841 EYQYAYNIPKKSVL
-855 EYLNYHYGFYGLDH
+855 EYLNYHHGFYGLDY

-874 SLELFENDAE
+874 SLELFENDAK

-895 GEVAFLSRG
+895 GEVAFLFEG

-933 SHKAQVS
+933 SHKVQVS
-940 HYAEF
+940 HYAAF

>member
-1 MDTNR
+1 MDTKR

-70 SKEKSHKE
+70 DEKEKEKSQ
-78 NILKELEEKYHL
+78 NILKELEEKYRL
-90 DPSLVQNSAQKIYQR
+90 NPSFVQNSAQEIYQR

-140 EDTEAHQQQL
+140 EDTKAHQQQL
-150 DERFLSA
+150 NESFLNA
-157 LNSEQ
+157 LNNKQ

-167 VFITQCLS
+167 VFIAQCLS
-175 HNSYTSNSILKL
+175 HDSYTSDSILER
-187 LRSLRNKLY
+187 LRFLKNKLY
-196 LFDPNKREPAFDEE
+196 LFDPNKKELAFDEE
-210 GFLEKPRNLN
+210 GFLEKLRSLN
-220 KQIQSTEIASDS
+220 QQIQSVETASDA
-232 AKKAI
+232 AKTAI

-246 NSSLTWLKKKSEYN
+246 NSSLTWLEKKGEYRY
-260 FFKKLKNEIP
+260 FKKFKDEIL
-270 TLESECEAIE
+270 TLESECEEIE
-280 NDLKSYYEA
+280 NDLKRYYEV
-289 RETALFKKFP
+289 RESALFKKFP
-299 KFIQLYDKAI
+299 KFIQLYDKAT

-324 HALLSGYEEVP
+324 HALLNGYEEMP

-393 QSIYAFRGGF
+393 QSIYGFRGSF

-418 LEFNHRSSPLIIHY
+418 LQFNHRSSPLIINY
-432 VNTIFKKAYQNSST
+432 VNTIFKKAYQNSPT
-446 TYLEQKY
+446 AYWEQKY
-453 PETSRNKHAT
+453 PKASSNKHAR
-463 DGYVKVSLVANE
+463 DGYVKVSLVADE
-475 RELLLEQISQE
+475 R
-486 AKNLLEHGKE
+486 E

-509 LEHGIEPKDIT
+509 LEHRIDPKDIT
-520 ILCATNKDAL
+520 LLCATNDDAL
-530 EIKNYLQENL
+530 EIKNYLQKNL
-540 SEIRPSTES
+540 SAINPSTES
-549 SAQLS
+549 SAKLS

-568 ALAEEEYKPFYKHSV
+568 ALAEEPYKPFYKHSV
-583 LKLAGYLHDDAIALF
+583 LKLAGYLHDDAIALA

-615 ELFELYTECAQ
+615 ELFELYGECAQ
-626 ICLELALGCEDAD
+626 ICLELAVGCEDAD
-639 EFLEKLEA
+639 EFLKKLEA
-647 KKIASFNSK
+647 KEIASFK
-656 GAQIMT
+656 AEGAQIMT

-676 CERLGKPNNE
+676 CERLGKPKTNN
-686 SDKFLEEYNGTEL
+686 SNQFLEEYSGTEL
-699 VCLYYRMKNREV
+699 TRLYYRMKNREV
-711 VDKDYARALEK
+711 VDKDYARALDK
-722 EKAAKDHEEINAYY
+722 EEAAKNHEETNVYY
-736 VAFTRAELGLVV
+736 VAFTRAELGLIV
-748 VAKDKDQKKDKK
+748 VAKDK
-760 KDKEE
+760 
-765 SKNKGMHEKL
+765 KGNEKL
-775 DLKPLEEGEIAPV
+775 DLAPLEEGEIAPV
-788 IASKKEPSNA
+788 ISSQKELSIP

-815 EEPDSD
+815 EEPSD

-855 EYLNYHYGFYGLDH
+855 EYLNYHHGFYGLDY

-874 SLELFENDAE
+874 SLELFENDAK
-884 IQALFKNLALK
+884 IQALFKNLALR
-895 GEVAFLSRG
+895 GEVAFLFEG

-933 SHKAQVS
+933 SHKTQVS
-940 HYAEF
+940 HYAAF

>member
-1 MDTNR
+1 MDTKR

-70 SKEKSHKE
+70 DEKEKEKSQ
-78 NILKELEEKYHL
+78 NILKELEEKYRL

-140 EDTEAHQQQL
+140 EDTKAHQQQL
-150 DERFLSA
+150 NASFLST
-157 LNSEQ
+157 LDNKQ

-167 VFITQCLS
+167 VFIAQCLS
-175 HNSYTSNSILKL
+175 YDSYTSDSVLERLRFLK
-187 LRSLRNKLY
+187 NKLY
-196 LFDPNKREPAFDEE
+196 LFDPNKKEPAFDEE
-210 GFLEKPRNLN
+210 GFLEKLRNLN
-220 KQIQSTEIASDS
+220 RQIQSVETASDT

-246 NSSLTWLKKKSEYN
+246 NSSLTWLEKKSEYRY
-260 FFKKLKNEIP
+260 FKKFKDEIP
-270 TLESECEAIE
+270 TLESECEEIE
-280 NDLKSYYEA
+280 NDLKRYYEA
-289 RETALFKKFP
+289 KESALFKKFP
-299 KFIQLYDKAI
+299 KFIQLYDRAT

-324 HALLSGYEEVP
+324 HALLNGYEEMP

-393 QSIYAFRGGF
+393 QSIYAFRGSF

-418 LEFNHRSSPLIIHY
+418 LPFNHRSSPLIINY
-432 VNTIFKKAYQNSST
+432 VNAIFKKAYQNSPT
-446 TYLEQKY
+446 AYLEQKY
-453 PETSRNKHAT
+453 PKASSNKHT
-463 DGYVKVSLVANE
+463 KDGYVKVSLVADE
-475 RELLLEQISQE
+475 R
-486 AKNLLEHGKE
+486 E

-509 LEHGIEPKDIT
+509 LEHRIDPKDIT
-520 ILCATNKDAL
+520 LLCATNDDAL
-530 EIKNYLQENL
+530 EIKNYLQKNL
-540 SEIRPSTES
+540 SAIRPSTES
-549 SAQLS
+549 SAKLS

-568 ALAEEEYKPFYKHSV
+568 ALAEEPYKPFYKHSV
-583 LKLAGYLHDDAIALF
+583 LKLAGYLHDDVIALA

-615 ELFELYTECAQ
+615 EWFELYGECAQ
-626 ICLELALGCEDAD
+626 ICLELAVGCEDAN

-647 KKIASFNSK
+647 KEIASFK
-656 GAQIMT
+656 AEGTQIMT

-676 CERLGKPNNE
+676 CERLGKPKTNN
-686 SDKFLEEYNGTEL
+686 SNQFLEEYSGTEL
-699 VCLYYRMKNREV
+699 THLYYRMKNREV
-711 VDKDYARALEK
+711 VDKDYARALDK
-722 EKAAKDHEEINAYY
+722 EEAAKDHEETNVYY
-736 VAFTRAELGLVV
+736 VAFTRAELGLIV

-760 KDKEE
+760 E
-765 SKNKGMHEKL
+765 SKNKGMREKL
-775 DLKPLEEGEIAPV
+775 DLFPLEEGAIAPV
-788 IASKKEPSNA
+788 ISSQKEPLIK
-798 SVLIK
+798 SVVIK

-815 EEPDSD
+815 EEPSD

-841 EYQYAYRIPKKSVL
+841 EYQYAYNIPKKSVL
-855 EYLNYHYGFYGLDH
+855 EYLNYHHGFYGLDY

-874 SLELFENDAE
+874 SLELFENDAK
-884 IQALFKNLALK
+884 IQALFKNLALR
-895 GEVAFLSRG
+895 GEVAFLFEG

-911 LLWDKGQN
+911 LLWDEGQN

-933 SHKAQVS
+933 SHKVQVS
-940 HYAEF
+940 HYAAF

>member
-1 MDTNR
+1 MDTKR

-70 SKEKSHKE
+70 DEKEKEKSQ
-78 NILKELEEKYHL
+78 NILKELEEKYRL
-90 DPSLVQNSAQKIYQR
+90 NPSFVQNSAQKIYQR

-140 EDTEAHQQQL
+140 EDTKVHQQQL
-150 DERFLSA
+150 NESFLSA
-157 LNSEQ
+157 LDKEQ

-175 HNSYTSNSILKL
+175 YDSYTSDSVLERLRFLK
-187 LRSLRNKLY
+187 NKLY
-196 LFDPNKREPAFDEE
+196 LFDSNKKESAFDEK
-210 GFLEKPRNLN
+210 GFLEKLRSLN
-220 KQIQSTEIASDS
+220 QQIQSVETASNE

-246 NSSLTWLKKKSEYN
+246 NSSLTWLEKKSEYRY
-260 FFKKLKNEIP
+260 FKKFKDEIP
-270 TLESECEAIE
+270 TLESECEEIE
-280 NDLKSYYEA
+280 NDLKRYYEA
-289 RETALFKKFP
+289 KESALFKKFP
-299 KFIQLYDKAI
+299 KFIQLYDKAT

-324 HALLSGYEEVP
+324 HALLNGYEEMP
-335 AEFFYFRLDSKIAH
+335 AEFFYFRLDSRIAH

-393 QSIYAFRGGF
+393 QSIYGFRGSF

-418 LEFNHRSSPLIIHY
+418 LPFNHRSSPLIINY
-432 VNTIFKKAYQNSST
+432 VNTIFKKAYQNSPT
-446 TYLEQKY
+446 AYLEQKY
-453 PETSRNKHAT
+453 PKASSNKHAR

-475 RELLLEQISQE
+475 RELLLEQILKE
-486 AKNLLEHGKE
+486 AKNLLEHR
-496 LLLEQILQEAKNL
+496 
-509 LEHGIEPKDIT
+509 IEPKDIT
-520 ILCATNKDAL
+520 LLCTTNDDAL
-530 EIKNYLQENL
+530 EIKNYLQKNL
-540 SEIRPSTES
+540 SAIRPSTES
-549 SAQLS
+549 SAKLS

-568 ALAEEEYKPFYKHSV
+568 ALAEEPYKPFYKHSV
-583 LKLAGYLHDDAIALF
+583 LKLAGYLHDDAIALA

-626 ICLELALGCEDAD
+626 ICLELAVGCEDAN

-647 KKIASFNSK
+647 KEIASFK
-656 GAQIMT
+656 AEGAQIMT

-676 CERLGKPNNE
+676 CERLGKPKTNN
-686 SDKFLEEYNGTEL
+686 SNQFLEEYSGTEL
-699 VCLYYRMKNREV
+699 IRLYYRMKNREV
-711 VDKDYARALEK
+711 VDKDYARALDK
-722 EKAAKDHEEINAYY
+722 EEAAKDHEETNVYY
-736 VAFTRAELGLVV
+736 VAFTRAELGLIV
-748 VAKDKDQKKDKK
+748 VAKDK
-760 KDKEE
+760 
-765 SKNKGMHEKL
+765 KGMHEKL
-775 DLKPLEEGEIAPV
+775 DLAPLEEGTIAPV
-788 IASKKEPSNA
+788 ISSQKEPSLE
-798 SVLIK
+798 SVVIK

-815 EEPDSD
+815 EEPSD

-855 EYLNYHYGFYGLDH
+855 EYLNYHHGFYGLDY

-874 SLELFENDAE
+874 SLELFENDAK
-884 IQALFKNLALK
+884 IQALFKNYALR
-895 GEVAFLSRG
+895 GEVAFLFEG

-940 HYAEF
+940 HYAAF

>member
-1 MDTNR
+1 MDTKR

-70 SKEKSHKE
+70 DEKEKEKSQ
-78 NILKELEEKYHL
+78 NILKELEEKYRL
-90 DPSLVQNSAQKIYQR
+90 NPSFVQNRAQEIYQR

-140 EDTEAHQQQL
+140 EDTKVHQQQL
-150 DERFLSA
+150 NASFLSA
-157 LNSEQ
+157 LDNKQ

-167 VFITQCLS
+167 VFIAQCLS
-175 HNSYTSNSILKL
+175 YDSYTSDSVLEWLRFLK
-187 LRSLRNKLY
+187 NKLY
-196 LFDPNKREPAFDEE
+196 LFDPNKKDPVFNEE
-210 GFLEKPRNLN
+210 GFLEKLRSLN
-220 KQIQSTEIASDS
+220 QQIQNIETASNE

-246 NSSLTWLKKKSEYN
+246 NSSLTWLKKKGEYRY
-260 FFKKLKNEIP
+260 FKKFKDEIP
-270 TLESECEAIE
+270 TLESECEEIE
-280 NDLKSYYEA
+280 NDLKRYYEA
-289 RETALFKKFP
+289 RESALFKKFP
-299 KFIQLYDKAI
+299 KFIQLYDKAT

-324 HALLSGYEEVP
+324 HALLNGYEEMP
-335 AEFFYFRLDSKIAH
+335 AEFFYFRLDSKIVH

-393 QSIYAFRGGF
+393 QSIYGFRGSF

-418 LEFNHRSSPLIIHY
+418 LEFNHRSSPLIINY
-432 VNTIFKKAYQNSST
+432 VNTIFKKAYQNSPT
-446 TYLEQKY
+446 AYLEQKY
-453 PETSRNKHAT
+453 PKASSNKHAK
-463 DGYVKVSLVANE
+463 DGYVKVSLVADE
-475 RELLLEQISQE
+475 RELLL
-486 AKNLLEHGKE
+486 K
-496 LLLEQILQEAKNL
+496 QILQEAKNL
-509 LEHGIEPKDIT
+509 LEHRIDPKDIT
-520 ILCATNKDAL
+520 ILCARNKDAL
-530 EIKNYLQENL
+530 EIKDYLQKHL
-540 SEIRPSTES
+540 SAIRPSTES
-549 SAQLS
+549 SAKLS
-554 QFVESKIIKNALEY
+554 QFVESRIIKNALEY
-568 ALAEEEYKPFYKHSV
+568 ALVEEPYKPFYKHSV
-583 LKLAGYLHDDAIALF
+583 LKLAGYLHDDAIALA

-604 ESVAGFVWKVM
+604 ESMAGFVWKVM

-626 ICLELALGCEDAD
+626 ICLELAVGCEDAN
-639 EFLEKLEA
+639 EFLKKLEA
-647 KKIASFNSK
+647 KEIASFK
-656 GAQIMT
+656 VEGAQIMT

-676 CERLGKPNNE
+676 CERLGKPKSNN
-686 SDKFLEEYNGTEL
+686 SNQFLEEYSGTEL
-699 VCLYYRMKNREV
+699 TCLYYRMKNREV
-711 VDKDYARALEK
+711 VDKDYARALDK
-722 EKAAKDHEEINAYY
+722 EEAAKDHEETNVYY
-736 VAFTRAELGLVV
+736 VAFTRAELGLIV

-760 KDKEE
+760 E
-765 SKNKGMHEKL
+765 SKNKGMREKL
-775 DLKPLEEGEIAPV
+775 DLAPLEEGEIAPV
-788 IASKKEPSNA
+788 ISSQKEPLIA
-798 SVLIK
+798 SVVIK

-815 EEPDSD
+815 EEPSD

-841 EYQYAYRIPKKSVL
+841 EYQYAYCIPKKSVL
-855 EYLNYHYGFYGLDH
+855 EYLNYHYGFYGLDY

-884 IQALFKNLALK
+884 IQVLFKNYALR
-895 GEVAFLSRG
+895 GEAAFLFEG

>member
-1 MDTNR
+1 MDTKR

-19 TFALSVRFLALLFKG
+19 TFALSVQFLALLFKG

-70 SKEKSHKE
+70 DEKEKEKSQ
-78 NILKELEEKYHL
+78 NILKELEEKYRL
-90 DPSLVQNSAQKIYQR
+90 DPSFVQNSAPKIYQR

-140 EDTEAHQQQL
+140 EDTKAHQQQL
-150 DERFLSA
+150 NESFLSV
-157 LNSEQ
+157 LNGEQ

-167 VFITQCLS
+167 IFIAQCLS
-175 HNSYTSNSILKL
+175 YDSYTSDSILER
-187 LRSLRNKLY
+187 LRFLKNKLY
-196 LFDPNKREPAFDEE
+196 LFDLNKKELAFDEE
-210 GFLEKPRNLN
+210 DFLEKLRSLN
-220 KQIQSTEIASDS
+220 KQIQSIETASKN

-246 NSSLTWLKKKSEYN
+246 NSSLTWLEKKSEYRD
-260 FFKKLKNEIP
+260 FKKLKNEIP
-270 TLESECEAIE
+270 TLESECEEIE
-280 NDLKSYYEA
+280 NDLKRYYEA
-289 RETALFKKFP
+289 REIALFKKFP
-299 KFIQLYDKAI
+299 KFIQLYDKAT

-324 HALLSGYEEVP
+324 HALLKGYEEVP
-335 AEFFYFRLDSKIAH
+335 AEFFYFRLDSRIAH

-380 KWHRSVFFVGDVK
+380 KWNRSVFFVGDVK
-393 QSIYAFRGGF
+393 QSIYAFRGSF
-403 SSLFESVSKDFYHDN
+403 SSLFESVAKDFYHDS
-418 LEFNHRSSPLIIHY
+418 LQFNHRSSPLIINY
-432 VNTIFKKAYQNSST
+432 VNTIFKKAYQNSPT
-446 TYLEQKY
+446 AYLDQKY
-453 PETSRNKHAT
+453 PKDSSNKHAR
-463 DGYVKVSLVANE
+463 DGYVKVSLVADE
-475 RELLLEQISQE
+475 R
-486 AKNLLEHGKE
+486 E

-509 LEHGIEPKDIT
+509 LEHRIEPKDIT
-520 ILCATNKDAL
+520 ILCATNDDAL
-530 EIKNYLQENL
+530 GIKNYLQENL
-540 SEIRPSTES
+540 STIRPSTES
-549 SAQLS
+549 SAKLS
-554 QFVESKIIKNALEY
+554 QFVESKIIKNALKY
-568 ALAEEEYKPFYKHSV
+568 ALAEEPYKPFYKHSV
-583 LKLAGYLHDDAIALF
+583 LKLAGYLHDDAIALP

-604 ESVAGFVWKVM
+604 ESVADFVWKVM
-615 ELFELYTECAQ
+615 ELFELYGERAQ
-626 ICLELALGCEDAD
+626 VCLELAVGCEDAD
-639 EFLEKLEA
+639 GFLEKLEA
-647 KKIASFNSK
+647 KKIASFNVK

-662 IHKSKGMQF
+662 IHGSKGMQF

-676 CERLGKPNNE
+676 CERLGKPRSNNPNQ
-686 SDKFLEEYNGTEL
+686 FLEEYDGTEL
-699 VCLYYRMKNREV
+699 LRLYYRMKNREV
-711 VDKDYARALEK
+711 VDKDYARALDK
-722 EKAAKDHEEINAYY
+722 EKAAKENEETNVYY

-748 VAKDKDQKKDKK
+748 VAKDKGQKKDQ
-760 KDKEE
+760 KESE
-765 SKNKGMHEKL
+765 NKGMREKL
-775 DLKPLEEGEIAPV
+775 DLAPLEEGEIVPV
-788 IASKKEPSNA
+788 ISPQKEPLIA
-798 SVLIK
+798 SVVIK

-815 EEPDSD
+815 EEPSD

-841 EYQYAYRIPKKSVL
+841 EYQYAYNIPKKSVL
-855 EYLNYHYGFYGLDH
+855 EYLNYHHGFYGLDH

-874 SLELFENDAE
+874 SLELFENDIE
-884 IQALFKNLALK
+884 IQALFKNLTLK
-895 GEVAFLSRG
+895 GEAAFLFKG

-940 HYAEF
+940 HYAAF

>member
-1 MDTNR
+1 MDTKR

-70 SKEKSHKE
+70 NENEKEKSQ
-78 NILKELEEKYHL
+78 NILKELEEKYRL
-90 DPSLVQNSAQKIYQR
+90 NPDLVRNSAPKIYQR

-140 EDTEAHQQQL
+140 EDTKAHQQQL
-150 DERFLSA
+150 NESFLSA
-157 LNSEQ
+157 LNGGQ

-167 VFITQCLS
+167 VFIAQCLS
-175 HNSYTSNSILKL
+175 YDSYTSDPILER
-187 LRSLRNKLY
+187 LRFLKNKLY
-196 LFDPNKREPAFDEE
+196 LFDSNKKEPAFDEE
-210 GFLEKPRNLN
+210 GFLEKLRSLN
-220 KQIQSTEIASDS
+220 QQIQSIETASDR
-232 AKKAI
+232 AKTAI

-246 NSSLTWLKKKSEYN
+246 NSSLTWLEKKSEYQ
-260 FFKKLKNEIP
+260 FFKKFKDEIP
-270 TLESECEAIE
+270 TLESECEEIE
-280 NDLKSYYEA
+280 NDLKRYYEA
-289 RETALFKKFP
+289 KEIALFKRFP
-299 KFIQLYDKAI
+299 KFIQLYDKAT

-324 HALLSGYEEVP
+324 HALLKGYEELP
-335 AEFFYFRLDSKIAH
+335 AEFFYFRLDSRIAH

-358 SLNDYKILAPF
+358 SLNDYEILAPF

-393 QSIYAFRGGF
+393 QSIYAFRGSF
-403 SSLFESVSKDFYHDN
+403 SSLFESVAKDFYHDN
-418 LEFNHRSSPLIIHY
+418 LQFNHRSSPLIINY
-432 VNTIFKKAYQNSST
+432 VNTIFKKAYQNSPT

-453 PETSRNKHAT
+453 PKASSNKHAT

-475 RELLLEQISQE
+475 RELLLEQI
-486 AKNLLEHGKE
+486 
-496 LLLEQILQEAKNL
+496 LQEAKNL
-509 LEHGIEPKDIT
+509 LEHRIEPKDIT
-520 ILCATNKDAL
+520 ILCATNDDAL

-540 SEIRPSTES
+540 SAIRPSTES
-549 SAQLS
+549 SAKLS
-554 QFVESKIIKNALEY
+554 QFVESKIIKNALKY
-568 ALAEEEYKPFYKHSV
+568 ALAEEPYKPFYKHSV
-583 LKLAGYLHDDAIALF
+583 LKLAGYLHDDAIALA

-615 ELFELYTECAQ
+615 ELFELYGECAQ
-626 ICLELALGCEDAD
+626 ICLELAVGCEDAD
-639 EFLEKLEA
+639 GFLEKLEA
-647 KKIASFNSK
+647 KKIASFNLK

-662 IHKSKGMQF
+662 IHGSKGMQF

-676 CERLGKPNNE
+676 CERLGKPKSNN
-686 SDKFLEEYNGTEL
+686 SNQFLEEYNGAEL
-699 VCLYYRMKNREV
+699 LRLYYRMKNREV
-711 VDKDYARALEK
+711 VDKDYARALDE
-722 EKAAKDHEEINAYY
+722 EKAAKDHEETNVYY
-736 VAFTRAELGLVV
+736 VAFTRAELGLIV
-748 VAKDKDQKKDKK
+748 VAKDKDQKESKDK
-760 KDKEE
+760 
-765 SKNKGMHEKL
+765 GMREKL
-775 DLKPLEEGEIAPV
+775 DLAPLEEGTIAPV
-788 IASKKEPSNA
+788 ISPQKEPLIA

-841 EYQYAYRIPKKSVL
+841 EYQYAYNIPKKSVL

-874 SLELFENDAE
+874 SLELFENDIE

-895 GEVAFLSRG
+895 GEAAFLFEG

-933 SHKAQVS
+933 SHKVQVS
-940 HYAEF
+940 HYAAF

>member
-1 MDTNR
+1 MDTKR

-70 SKEKSHKE
+70 DEKEKEKSQ
-78 NILKELEEKYHL
+78 NILKELEEKYRL
-90 DPSLVQNSAQKIYQR
+90 DPSFVQNSAPKIYQR

-140 EDTEAHQQQL
+140 EDTKAHQQQL
-150 DERFLSA
+150 NESFLSA
-157 LNSEQ
+157 LNNKQ

-167 VFITQCLS
+167 VFIAQCLS
-175 HNSYTSNSILKL
+175 YDNYASDSILER
-187 LRSLRNKLY
+187 LRFLKNKLY
-196 LFDPNKREPAFDEE
+196 LFDPNKKEPAFDEE
-210 GFLEKPRNLN
+210 GFLEKLRSLN
-220 KQIQSTEIASDS
+220 EQIQSIETASDR
-232 AKKAI
+232 AKTAI
-237 KCDDFRGFL
+237 KCDSFRGFL
-246 NSSLTWLKKKSEYN
+246 NSSLTWLEKKSEYLY
-260 FFKKLKNEIP
+260 FKKLKSEIP
-270 TLESECEAIE
+270 TLESECEEIE
-280 NDLKSYYEA
+280 NDLKRYYEA
-289 RETALFKKFP
+289 KETAIFKKFP
-299 KFIQLYDKAI
+299 KFIQLYDNAT

-324 HALLSGYEEVP
+324 HVLLNGYEEMP
-335 AEFFYFRLDSKIAH
+335 AEFFYFRLDSKIVH

-393 QSIYAFRGGF
+393 QSIYAFRGSF

-418 LEFNHRSSPLIIHY
+418 LPFNHRSAPLIINY
-432 VNTIFKKAYQNSST
+432 VNTIFKKAYQNSPT
-446 TYLEQKY
+446 AYLEQKY
-453 PETSRNKHAT
+453 PKTSQNKHVT
-463 DGYVKVSLVANE
+463 EGYVKVSLVADE
-475 RELLLEQISQE
+475 RELLLDQV
-486 AKNLLEHGKE
+486 
-496 LLLEQILQEAKNL
+496 LQEAKNL
-509 LEHGIEPKDIT
+509 LEHHIDPKDIT
-520 ILCATNKDAL
+520 ILCATNDDAL
-530 EIKNYLQENL
+530 EIKNYLQERL
-540 SEIRPSTES
+540 SAIHPSTES
-549 SAQLS
+549 SAKLS

-568 ALAEEEYKPFYKHSV
+568 ALAEEPYKPFYKHSV
-583 LKLAGYLHDDAIALF
+583 LKLAGYLHDDVIALPS
-598 GFNPKK
+598 FNPKK

-615 ELFELYTECAQ
+615 ELFELYGEPAQ
-626 ICLELALGCEDAD
+626 SCLELAVGCEDAD
-639 EFLEKLEA
+639 GFLEKLEA
-647 KKIASFNSK
+647 KAIASSHSK
-656 GAQIMT
+656 GTQIMT

-676 CERLGKPNNE
+676 CERLGKPKSSHSNQL
-686 SDKFLEEYNGTEL
+686 LEEYDGTEL
-699 VCLYYRMKNREV
+699 TRLYYRMKNREV
-711 VDKDYARALEK
+711 VDKDYARALDK
-722 EKAAKDHEEINAYY
+722 EEAAKDHEETNVYY
-736 VAFTRAELGLVV
+736 VAFTRAELGLIV
-748 VAKDKDQKKDKK
+748 VAKDK
-760 KDKEE
+760 
-765 SKNKGMHEKL
+765 KGMREKL
-775 DLKPLEEGEIAPV
+775 DLAPLEEGEIVPV
-788 IASKKEPSNA
+788 ISSQKELSIPS
-798 SVLIK
+798 VVIK

-815 EEPDSD
+815 EEPSD

-828 EAINFG
+828 EAIHFG

-855 EYLNYHYGFYGLDH
+855 EYLNYHHGFYGLDY

-874 SLELFENDAE
+874 SLELFENDAK
-884 IQALFKNLALK
+884 IQALFKNLALR
-895 GEVAFLSRG
+895 GEVAFLFEG

-940 HYAEF
+940 HYAAF

>member
-1 MDTNR
+1 MDTKR

-70 SKEKSHKE
+70 DEKEEEKSQ
-78 NILKELEEKYHL
+78 NILKELEEKYRL
-90 DPSLVQNSAQKIYQR
+90 NPSLVQNSAQKIYQR

-140 EDTEAHQQQL
+140 EDTKAHQQQL
-150 DERFLSA
+150 NESFLSA
-157 LNSEQ
+157 LDNKQ

-175 HNSYTSNSILKL
+175 YDSYTSDFVLERLRFLK
-187 LRSLRNKLY
+187 NKLY
-196 LFDPNKREPAFDEE
+196 LFDPNKKDLAFDEE
-210 GFLEKPRNLN
+210 GFLEKIRSLN
-220 KQIQSTEIASDS
+220 QQIQSIETASDT

-246 NSSLTWLKKKSEYN
+246 NSSLTWLEKKSEYRY
-260 FFKKLKNEIP
+260 FKKFKDEIP
-270 TLESECEAIE
+270 TLESECEEIE
-280 NDLKSYYEA
+280 NDLKRYYEA
-289 RETALFKKFP
+289 RESALFKKFP
-299 KFIQLYDKAI
+299 KFIQLYDKAT

-324 HALLSGYEEVP
+324 HALLNGYEEMP
-335 AEFFYFRLDSKIAH
+335 AEFFYFRLDSRIAH

-393 QSIYAFRGGF
+393 QSIYGFRGSF

-418 LEFNHRSSPLIIHY
+418 LPFNHRSSPLIINY
-432 VNTIFKKAYQNSST
+432 VNTIFKKAYQNSPT
-446 TYLEQKY
+446 AYLEQKY
-453 PETSRNKHAT
+453 PKASSNKHAR
-463 DGYVKVSLVANE
+463 DGYVKVSLVADE
-475 RELLLEQISQE
+475 RELLL
-486 AKNLLEHGKE
+486 K
-496 LLLEQILQEAKNL
+496 QILQEAKNL
-509 LEHGIEPKDIT
+509 LEHRIDPKDIT
-520 ILCATNKDAL
+520 LLCATNDDAL
-530 EIKNYLQENL
+530 EIKDYLQKHL
-540 SEIRPSTES
+540 SAIRPSTES
-549 SAQLS
+549 STKLS
-554 QFVESKIIKNALEY
+554 QFVESRIIKNALEY
-568 ALAEEEYKPFYKHSV
+568 ALAEEPYKPFYKHSV
-583 LKLAGYLHDDAIALF
+583 LKLAGYLHDDAIALA

-604 ESVAGFVWKVM
+604 ESMAGFVWKVM

-626 ICLELALGCEDAD
+626 ICLELAVGCEDAN

-647 KKIASFNSK
+647 KEIASFK
-656 GAQIMT
+656 AEGAQIMT

-676 CERLGKPNNE
+676 CERLGKPKTNN
-686 SDKFLEEYNGTEL
+686 SNQFLEEYSGTEL
-699 VCLYYRMKNREV
+699 TRLYYRMKNREM
-711 VDKDYARALEK
+711 VDKDYARALDK
-722 EKAAKDHEEINAYY
+722 EEAAKDHEETNVYY
-736 VAFTRAELGLVV
+736 VAFTRAELGLIV
-748 VAKDKDQKKDKK
+748 VAKDK
-760 KDKEE
+760 
-765 SKNKGMHEKL
+765 KGMREKL
-775 DLKPLEEGEIAPV
+775 DLAPLEEGEIAPV
-788 IASKKEPSNA
+788 ISSQKEPSIP

-815 EEPDSD
+815 EEPSD
-821 YEKNNDQ
+821 YEKNNNQ
-828 EAINFG
+828 EAIHFG

-855 EYLNYHYGFYGLDH
+855 EYLNYHHGFYGLDY

-874 SLELFENDAE
+874 SLELFENDAK
-884 IQALFKNLALK
+884 IQALFKNLALR
-895 GEVAFLSRG
+895 GEVAFLFEG

-940 HYAEF
+940 HYAAF
-945 LQTQAPHFKIQ
+945 LQTQVPHFKIQ

>member
-1 MDTNR
+1 MDTKR

-70 SKEKSHKE
+70 DEKEKEKSQ
-78 NILKELEEKYHL
+78 NILKELEEKYRL
-90 DPSLVQNSAQKIYQR
+90 NPSFVQNRAQEIYQR

-140 EDTEAHQQQL
+140 EDTKAHQQQL
-150 DERFLSA
+150 NASFLST
-157 LNSEQ
+157 LNDEQ
-162 LEELS
+162 LNELS
-167 VFITQCLS
+167 TFIAQCLS
-175 HNSYTSNSILKL
+175 HDSYTSDSILER
-187 LRSLRNKLY
+187 LRFLKNKLY
-196 LFDPNKREPAFDEE
+196 LFDPNKKELAFDEE
-210 GFLEKPRNLN
+210 GFLEKLRSLN
-220 KQIQSTEIASDS
+220 KQIQSVETASDE
-232 AKKAI
+232 AKTAI

-246 NSSLTWLKKKSEYN
+246 NSSLTWLEKKSEYR
-260 FFKKLKNEIP
+260 FFKKFKDEIP
-270 TLESECEAIE
+270 TLESECEGIE
-280 NDLKSYYEA
+280 NDLKRYYEA
-289 RETALFKKFP
+289 RESALFKKFP
-299 KFIQLYDKAI
+299 KFIQLYDKAT

-324 HALLSGYEEVP
+324 HALLNGYEEMP
-335 AEFFYFRLDSKIAH
+335 AEFFYFRLDSRIAH

-393 QSIYAFRGGF
+393 QSIYGFRGSF
-403 SSLFESVSKDFYHDN
+403 SSLFESVSKDFYHDH
-418 LEFNHRSSPLIIHY
+418 LQFNHRSSPLIINY
-432 VNTIFKKAYQNSST
+432 VNTIFKKAYQNSPT
-446 TYLEQKY
+446 AYLEQKY
-453 PETSRNKHAT
+453 PKASSNNHAR
-463 DGYVKVSLVANE
+463 DGYVKVSLVADE
-475 RELLLEQISQE
+475 R
-486 AKNLLEHGKE
+486 E

-509 LEHGIEPKDIT
+509 LEHRIEPKDIT
-520 ILCATNKDAL
+520 LLCATNDDAL

-540 SEIRPSTES
+540 SAICPSTES
-549 SAQLS
+549 SAKLS

-568 ALAEEEYKPFYKHSV
+568 ALAEEPYKPFYKHSV
-583 LKLAGYLHDDAIALF
+583 LKLAGYLHDDAIALA

-626 ICLELALGCEDAD
+626 ICLELAVGCEDAD

-647 KKIASFNSK
+647 KEIASFK
-656 GAQIMT
+656 AEGAQIMT

-676 CERLGKPNNE
+676 CERLGKPKSNN
-686 SDKFLEEYNGTEL
+686 SNQFLEEYSGTEL
-699 VCLYYRMKNREV
+699 IRLYYRMKNREV
-711 VDKDYARALEK
+711 VDKDYARALDK
-722 EKAAKDHEEINAYY
+722 EEAVKDHEETNVYY
-736 VAFTRAELGLVV
+736 VAFTRAELGLIV
-748 VAKDKDQKKDKK
+748 VAKDK
-760 KDKEE
+760 
-765 SKNKGMHEKL
+765 KGMYEKL
-775 DLKPLEEGEIAPV
+775 DLAPLEEGEIAPV
-788 IASKKEPSNA
+788 ISSQKEPSST
-798 SVLIK
+798 SVVIK

-815 EEPDSD
+815 EEPSD

-855 EYLNYHYGFYGLDH
+855 EYLNYHHGFYGLDY

-874 SLELFENDAE
+874 SLELFENDAK
-884 IQALFKNLALK
+884 IQALFKNLALR
-895 GEVAFLSRG
+895 GEVAFLFEG

-940 HYAEF
+940 HYAAF

>member
-1 MDTNR
+1 
-6 QCMALKASAGSGK
+6 MALKASAGSGK

-70 SKEKSHKE
+70 DEKEKEKSQ
-78 NILKELEEKYHL
+78 NILKELEEKYRL
-90 DPSLVQNSAQKIYQR
+90 NPSFVQNRAQEIYQR

-140 EDTEAHQQQL
+140 EDTKAHQRQL
-150 DERFLSA
+150 NESFLSA
-157 LNSEQ
+157 LNNEQ

-175 HNSYTSNSILKL
+175 YDSYTSDSVLEWLRFLK
-187 LRSLRNKLY
+187 NKLY
-196 LFDPNKREPAFDEE
+196 LFDPNKKDPVFDEE
-210 GFLEKPRNLN
+210 RFLEKLRSLN
-220 KQIQSTEIASDS
+220 QQIQSVETASNE

-246 NSSLTWLKKKSEYN
+246 NSSLTWLEKKSEYRY
-260 FFKKLKNEIP
+260 FKKFKDEIP
-270 TLESECEAIE
+270 TLESECEEIE
-280 NDLKSYYEA
+280 NDLKRYYEA
-289 RETALFKKFP
+289 RESALFKKFP
-299 KFIQLYDKAI
+299 KFIQLYDKAT
-309 SKIQALDFDAIKDKV
+309 SKIQSLDFDAIKDKV
-324 HALLSGYEEVP
+324 HALLNGYEEMP
-335 AEFFYFRLDSKIAH
+335 AEFFYFRLDSRIAH

-393 QSIYAFRGGF
+393 QSIYGFRGSF

-418 LEFNHRSSPLIIHY
+418 LEFNHRSSPLIINY
-432 VNTIFKKAYQNSST
+432 VNTIFKKAYQNSPT
-446 TYLEQKY
+446 AYLEQKY
-453 PETSRNKHAT
+453 PKASSNNHAR
-463 DGYVKVSLVANE
+463 DGYVKVSLVADE
-475 RELLLEQISQE
+475 RELLL
-486 AKNLLEHGKE
+486 K
-496 LLLEQILQEAKNL
+496 QILQEAKNL
-509 LEHGIEPKDIT
+509 LEHRIDPKDIT
-520 ILCATNKDAL
+520 LLCATNDDAL
-530 EIKNYLQENL
+530 EIKNYLQKNL
-540 SEIRPSTES
+540 SAIRPSTES
-549 SAQLS
+549 STKLS

-568 ALAEEEYKPFYKHSV
+568 ALAEEPYKPFYKHSV
-583 LKLAGYLHDDAIALF
+583 LKLAGYLHDDAIALA

-626 ICLELALGCEDAD
+626 ICLELAVGCEDAN

-647 KKIASFNSK
+647 KEIASFK
-656 GAQIMT
+656 AEGAQIMT

-676 CERLGKPNNE
+676 CERLGKPKTNN
-686 SDKFLEEYNGTEL
+686 SNQFLEEYSGTEL
-699 VCLYYRMKNREV
+699 TCLYYRMKNREV
-711 VDKDYARALEK
+711 VDKDYARALDK
-722 EKAAKDHEEINAYY
+722 EEAAKNHEETNVYY

-748 VAKDKDQKKDKK
+748 VAKDK
-760 KDKEE
+760 
-765 SKNKGMHEKL
+765 KGMREKL
-775 DLKPLEEGEIAPV
+775 DLAPLEEGTIVPV
-788 IASKKEPSNA
+788 ISPQKEPLIA
-798 SVLIK
+798 SVVIK

-815 EEPDSD
+815 EEPSD

-855 EYLNYHYGFYGLDH
+855 EYLNYYHGFYGLDY

-874 SLELFENDAE
+874 SLELFENDAK

-895 GEVAFLSRG
+895 GEVAFLFEG

-940 HYAEF
+940 HYAAF

>member
-1 MDTNR
+1 
-6 QCMALKASAGSGK
+6 MALKASAGSGK

-70 SKEKSHKE
+70 SEKEKSQ

-90 DPSLVQNSAQKIYQR
+90 DPSLVRNSAQKIYQR

-140 EDTEAHQQQL
+140 EDTEAHQRQL
-150 DERFLSA
+150 NEGFLSA
-157 LNSEQ
+157 LNSDQ

-167 VFITQCLS
+167 AFIVQCLS
-175 HNSYTSNSILKL
+175 HENYTSDSILEL
-187 LRSLRNKLY
+187 LRFLKNKLY
-196 LFDPNKREPAFDEE
+196 LFDPNKKEPVFDEK
-210 GFLEKPRNLN
+210 GFLEKLRSLN
-220 KQIQSTEIASDS
+220 NQIQSIETASDR
-232 AKKAI
+232 AKTAI
-237 KCDDFRGFL
+237 KCDSFRGFL
-246 NSSLTWLKKKSEYN
+246 NSSLTWLEKKSEYRY
-260 FFKKLKNEIP
+260 FKKLKSEIP
-270 TLESECEAIE
+270 TLERECEEIE
-280 NDLKSYYEA
+280 NDLKRYYEA
-289 RETALFKKFP
+289 KETAIFKKFP
-299 KFIQLYDKAI
+299 KFIQLYDNAT

-324 HALLSGYEEVP
+324 HVLLNGYEEMP

-393 QSIYAFRGGF
+393 QSIYAFRGSF

-418 LEFNHRSSPLIIHY
+418 LEFNHRSAPLIINY
-432 VNTIFKKAYQNSST
+432 VNTIFKKAYQNSPT
-446 TYLEQKY
+446 AYLEQKY
-453 PETSRNKHAT
+453 PKASNNKHVT
-463 DGYVKVSLVANE
+463 EGYVKVSLVADE
-475 RELLLEQISQE
+475 
-486 AKNLLEHGKE
+486 KE
-496 LLLEQILQEAKNL
+496 LLLNQVLQEAKNL
-509 LEHGIEPKDIT
+509 LDHHIDPKDIT

-530 EIKNYLQENL
+530 EIKNYLQERL
-540 SEIRPSTES
+540 SAICPSTES
-549 SAQLS
+549 SAKLS
-554 QFVESKIIKNALEY
+554 QLVESKIIKNALEY
-568 ALAEEEYKPFYKHSV
+568 ALAEEPYKPFYKHSV
-583 LKLAGYLHDDAIALF
+583 LKLAGYLHDDAIALP

-604 ESVAGFVWKVM
+604 ESVAGFVWKIM
-615 ELFELYTECAQ
+615 ELFKLYGEPAQ
-626 ICLELALGCEDAD
+626 SCLELAIGCEDAN

-647 KKIASFNSK
+647 KEIASFNPK

-662 IHKSKGMQF
+662 IHGSKGMQF

-676 CERLGKPNNE
+676 CERLGKPNSSHANQ
-686 SDKFLEEYNGTEL
+686 FLEEYDGAEL
-699 VCLYYRMKNREV
+699 AHLYYRMKNREV
-711 VDKDYARALEK
+711 VDKDYARALNK
-722 EKAAKDHEEINAYY
+722 EEAAKDHEEINVYY
-736 VAFTRAELGLVV
+736 VAFTRAELGLIV
-748 VAKDKDQKKDKK
+748 VAKDKKESKK
-760 KDKEE
+760 E
-765 SKNKGMHEKL
+765 SKNKKMREQL
-775 DLKPLEEGEIAPV
+775 DLTPLEEGEIMPV
-788 IASKKEPSNA
+788 VSPQKEPLIT
-798 SVLIK
+798 SVVIK

-841 EYQYAYRIPKKSVL
+841 EYQYAYNIPKQSVL

-884 IQALFKNLALK
+884 IQALFKNHALK
-895 GEVAFLSRG
+895 GEAAFLFQG

-911 LLWDKGQN
+911 LLWDRGQN

-945 LQTQAPHFKIQ
+945 LRTQAPHFKIQ

>member
-1 MDTNR
+1 MDTKR

-70 SKEKSHKE
+70 SGKEKSQ
-78 NILKELEEKYHL
+78 NILKELEEKYYL
-90 DPSLVQNSAQKIYQR
+90 NPDLVRNSAQKIYQR

-140 EDTEAHQQQL
+140 EDTEAHQTCL
-150 DERFLSA
+150 NESFLSA

-167 VFITQCLS
+167 AFIVQCLS
-175 HNSYTSNSILKL
+175 YDNYTSDSILKR
-187 LRSLRNKLY
+187 LRFLKNKLY
-196 LFDPNKREPAFDEE
+196 LFDPNKKDPAFDEE
-210 GFLEKPRNLN
+210 GFLEKLRSLN
-220 KQIQSTEIASDS
+220 NQIQSIETASNE

-237 KCDDFRGFL
+237 KCDSFRGFL
-246 NSSLTWLKKKSEYN
+246 NSSLTWLEKKSEYRY
-260 FFKKLKNEIP
+260 FKKLKNEIP
-270 TLESECEAIE
+270 TLESECEEIE
-280 NDLKSYYEA
+280 NDLKRYYEA
-289 RETALFKKFP
+289 KETAIFKKFP
-299 KFIQLYDKAI
+299 KFIQLYDKAT

-324 HALLSGYEEVP
+324 HVLLNGYEEMP

-393 QSIYAFRGGF
+393 QSIYAFRGSF

-418 LEFNHRSSPLIIHY
+418 LEFNHRSAPLIINY
-432 VNTIFKKAYQNSST
+432 VNTIFKKAYQNFPT
-446 TYLEQKY
+446 AYLEQKY
-453 PETSRNKHAT
+453 PKTSQNKHAT
-463 DGYVKVSLVANE
+463 EGYVKVSLVADE
-475 RELLLEQISQE
+475 RELLLNQV
-486 AKNLLEHGKE
+486 
-496 LLLEQILQEAKNL
+496 LQEAQNL
-509 LEHGIEPKDIT
+509 LDHRIDPKDIT

-530 EIKNYLQENL
+530 EIKNYLQERL
-540 SEIRPSTES
+540 SVICPSTES
-549 SAQLS
+549 SARLS
-554 QFVESKIIKNALEY
+554 QLVESKIIKNALEY
-568 ALAEEEYKPFYKHSV
+568 ALAEEPYKPFYKHSV
-583 LKLAGYLHDDAIALF
+583 LKLAGYLHDDAIALP

-604 ESVAGFVWKVM
+604 ESVASFVWKIM
-615 ELFELYTECAQ
+615 EQFKLYEEPAQ
-626 ICLELALGCEDAD
+626 SCLELAIGCEDAND
-639 EFLEKLEA
+639 FLEKLEA
-647 KKIASFNSK
+647 KEIASFNPK
-656 GAQIMT
+656 GTQIMT

-676 CERLGKPNNE
+676 CERLGNPNSSHANQL
-686 SDKFLEEYNGTEL
+686 LEEYNGAEL
-699 VCLYYRMKNREV
+699 ARLYYRMKNREV
-711 VDKDYARALEK
+711 VDKDYARALDK
-722 EKAAKDHEEINAYY
+722 EEAAKDHEEINVYY
-736 VAFTRAELGLVV
+736 VAFTRAELGLIV
-748 VAKDKDQKKDKK
+748 VAKDKKESKK
-760 KDKEE
+760 E
-765 SKNKGMHEKL
+765 SKNKKMREKL
-775 DLKPLEEGEIAPV
+775 DLAPLEEGEITPV
-788 IASKKEPSNA
+788 VSPQKEPLMT
-798 SVLIK
+798 SVVIK

-841 EYQYAYRIPKKSVL
+841 EYQYAYNIPKQSVL
-855 EYLNYHYGFYGLDH
+855 EYLNYHYGFYGLDY

-874 SLELFENDAE
+874 SLELFENDAG
-884 IQALFKNLALK
+884 IQALFKNHALK
-895 GEVAFLSRG
+895 GEAAFLFQG

-911 LLWDKGQN
+911 LLWDRGQN

-933 SHKAQVS
+933 SHKVQVS

-945 LQTQAPHFKIQ
+945 LKTQAPHFKIQ
-956 AGIIY
+956 VGIIY

>member
-1 MDTNR
+1 MDTKR

-55 RILDYLKILQKENLE
+55 RILDYLKILQKESLE
-70 SKEKSHKE
+70 NEKEKEKSQ
-78 NILKELEEKYHL
+78 NILKELEEKYRL
-90 DPSLVQNSAQKIYQR
+90 DPSFVQNSAQKIYQR

-140 EDTEAHQQQL
+140 EDTKAHQQQL
-150 DERFLSA
+150 NASFLSA
-157 LNSEQ
+157 LNNKQ

-167 VFITQCLS
+167 VFIAQCLS
-175 HNSYTSNSILKL
+175 YDNYTSDSILER
-187 LRSLRNKLY
+187 LRFLKNKLY
-196 LFDPNKREPAFDEE
+196 LFDSNEKEPAFDEE
-210 GFLEKPRNLN
+210 GFLEKLRSLN
-220 KQIQSTEIASDS
+220 QQIQSIETASNE

-246 NSSLTWLKKKSEYN
+246 NSSLTWLEKKSEYRY
-260 FFKKLKNEIP
+260 FKKFKDEIP
-270 TLESECEAIE
+270 TLESECEEIE
-280 NDLKSYYEA
+280 NDLKRYYEA
-289 RETALFKKFP
+289 RESALFKKFP
-299 KFIQLYDKAI
+299 KFIQLYDKAT

-324 HALLSGYEEVP
+324 HALLNGYEEMP

-380 KWHRSVFFVGDVK
+380 KWQRSVFFVGDVK
-393 QSIYAFRGGF
+393 QSIYGFRGSF

-418 LEFNHRSSPLIIHY
+418 LEFNHRSSPLIINY
-432 VNTIFKKAYQNSST
+432 VNTIFKKAYQNSPT
-446 TYLEQKY
+446 AYLEQKY
-453 PETSRNKHAT
+453 PKASSNKHVK
-463 DGYVKVSLVANE
+463 DGYVKVSLVADE
-475 RELLLEQISQE
+475 R
-486 AKNLLEHGKE
+486 E

-509 LEHGIEPKDIT
+509 LEHGIDPKDIT
-520 ILCATNKDAL
+520 ILCATNDDAL

-540 SEIRPSTES
+540 STIRPSTES
-549 SAQLS
+549 SAKLS

-568 ALAEEEYKPFYKHSV
+568 ALAEEPYKPFYKHSV
-583 LKLAGYLHDDAIALF
+583 LKLAGYLHDDAIALA

-615 ELFELYTECAQ
+615 ELFELYGECAQ
-626 ICLELALGCEDAD
+626 ICLELAVGCEDAN

-647 KKIASFNSK
+647 KEIASFK
-656 GAQIMT
+656 AEGAQIMT

-676 CERLGKPNNE
+676 CERLGKPKTNN
-686 SDKFLEEYNGTEL
+686 SNQFLEEYSGTEL
-699 VCLYYRMKNREV
+699 TRLYYRMKNREV
-711 VDKDYARALEK
+711 VDKDYARALDK
-722 EKAAKDHEEINAYY
+722 EEAAKDHEETNVYY
-736 VAFTRAELGLVV
+736 VAFTRAELGLIV
-748 VAKDKDQKKDKK
+748 VAKDK
-760 KDKEE
+760 
-765 SKNKGMHEKL
+765 KGMCEKL
-775 DLKPLEEGEIAPV
+775 DLAPLEEGTIAPV
-788 IASKKEPSNA
+788 ISSQKEPLTPSA
-798 SVLIK
+798 VIK

-815 EEPDSD
+815 EEPSD

-855 EYLNYHYGFYGLDH
+855 EYLNYHHGFYGLDY

-884 IQALFKNLALK
+884 IQALFKNLALR
-895 GEVAFLSRG
+895 GEVAFLFEG

-940 HYAEF
+940 HYAAF

>member
-1 MDTNR
+1 MDTKR

-70 SKEKSHKE
+70 NENEKEKSQ
-78 NILKELEEKYHL
+78 NILKELEEKYRL
-90 DPSLVQNSAQKIYQR
+90 NPSLVRNSAPKIYQR

-150 DERFLSA
+150 NESFLSA
-157 LNSEQ
+157 LNGKQ

-167 VFITQCLS
+167 VFIAQCLS
-175 HNSYTSNSILKL
+175 YDSYTSDSVLERLRFLK
-187 LRSLRNKLY
+187 NKLY
-196 LFDPNKREPAFDEE
+196 LFDSNEKELAFDEE
-210 GFLEKPRNLN
+210 GFLEKLRSLN
-220 KQIQSTEIASDS
+220 QQIQSIETASDR
-232 AKKAI
+232 AKTAI

-246 NSSLTWLKKKSEYN
+246 NSSLTWLEKKSEYRY
-260 FFKKLKNEIP
+260 FKKFKDEIP
-270 TLESECEAIE
+270 TLESECEEIE
-280 NDLKSYYEA
+280 NDLKRYYEA
-289 RETALFKKFP
+289 REIALFKKFP
-299 KFIQLYDKAI
+299 KFIQLYDKAT

-324 HALLSGYEEVP
+324 HALLKGYEEVP
-335 AEFFYFRLDSKIAH
+335 AEFFYFRLDSRIAH

-393 QSIYAFRGGF
+393 QSIYAFRGSF
-403 SSLFESVSKDFYHDN
+403 SSLFESVAKDFYHDN
-418 LEFNHRSSPLIIHY
+418 LQFNHRSSPLIINY
-432 VNTIFKKAYQNSST
+432 VNTIFKKAYQNSPT
-446 TYLEQKY
+446 AYLDQKY
-453 PETSRNKHAT
+453 PETSSNKHAR

-475 RELLLEQISQE
+475 RELLLEQI
-486 AKNLLEHGKE
+486 
-496 LLLEQILQEAKNL
+496 LQEAKNL
-509 LEHGIEPKDIT
+509 LEHRIEPKDIT
-520 ILCATNKDAL
+520 ILCATNDDAL

-540 SEIRPSTES
+540 SAIRPSTES
-549 SAQLS
+549 SANLS
-554 QFVESKIIKNALEY
+554 QFVESKIIKNALKY
-568 ALAEEEYKPFYKHSV
+568 ALAEEPYKPFYKHSV
-583 LKLAGYLHDDAIALF
+583 LKLAGYLHDDAIALA

-615 ELFELYTECAQ
+615 ELFELYGECAQ
-626 ICLELALGCEDAD
+626 ICLELAVGCEDAD
-639 EFLEKLEA
+639 GFLEKLEA
-647 KKIASFNSK
+647 KKIASFNAK

-662 IHKSKGMQF
+662 IHGSKGMQF

-676 CERLGKPNNE
+676 CERLGKPRSNN
-686 SDKFLEEYNGTEL
+686 SNQFLEEYNGAEL
-699 VCLYYRMKNREV
+699 LRLYYRMKNREV
-711 VDKDYARALEK
+711 VDKDYARALDK
-722 EKAAKDHEEINAYY
+722 EKAAKDHEETNVYY

-748 VAKDKDQKKDKK
+748 VAKDKGQKKDQK
-760 KDKEE
+760 E
-765 SKNKGMHEKL
+765 SKNKGMREKL
-775 DLKPLEEGEIAPV
+775 DLAPLEEGTIAPV
-788 IASKKEPSNA
+788 ISPQKEPLIA

-815 EEPDSD
+815 EEPSD

-841 EYQYAYRIPKKSVL
+841 EYQYAYNIPKKSVL
-855 EYLNYHYGFYGLDH
+855 EYLNYHHGFYGLDH

-874 SLELFENDAE
+874 SLELFENDIE

-895 GEVAFLSRG
+895 GEAAFLFEG

-933 SHKAQVS
+933 SHKVQVS
-940 HYAEF
+940 HYAAF

>member
-1 MDTNR
+1 MDTKR

-70 SKEKSHKE
+70 SEKEKSQ

-90 DPSLVQNSAQKIYQR
+90 DPSLVRNSAQKIYQR

-140 EDTEAHQQQL
+140 EDTEAHQRQL
-150 DERFLSA
+150 NESFLSA

-167 VFITQCLS
+167 AFIVQCLS
-175 HNSYTSNSILKL
+175 YESYTSDSILER
-187 LRSLRNKLY
+187 LRFLKNKLY
-196 LFDPNKREPAFDEE
+196 LFDPNKKEPAFDEE
-210 GFLEKPRNLN
+210 GFLEKLRSLN
-220 KQIQSTEIASDS
+220 NQIQSIETASDK
-232 AKKAI
+232 AKEAI
-237 KCDDFRGFL
+237 KCDSFRGFL
-246 NSSLTWLKKKSEYN
+246 NSSLIWLEKKSEYLY
-260 FFKKLKNEIP
+260 FKKLKSEIP
-270 TLESECEAIE
+270 TLESECEEIE
-280 NDLKSYYEA
+280 NDLKRYYEA
-289 RETALFKKFP
+289 KETAIFKKFP
-299 KFIQLYDKAI
+299 KFIQLYDKAT

-324 HALLSGYEEVP
+324 HVLLNGYEEMP

-393 QSIYAFRGGF
+393 QSIYAFRGSF

-418 LEFNHRSSPLIIHY
+418 LQFNHRSAPLIINY
-432 VNTIFKKAYQNSST
+432 VNTIFKKAYQNFPT
-446 TYLEQKY
+446 AYLEQKY
-453 PETSRNKHAT
+453 PKTSQNKHAT
-463 DGYVKVSLVANE
+463 DGYVKVSLVADE
-475 RELLLEQISQE
+475 RELLLNQVLQE
-486 AKNLLEHGKE
+486 AQNLLEHR
-496 LLLEQILQEAKNL
+496 ID
-509 LEHGIEPKDIT
+509 PKDIT
-520 ILCATNKDAL
+520 ILCATNDDAL
-530 EIKNYLQENL
+530 EVKNYLQEYL
-540 SEIRPSTES
+540 SAIRPSTES
-549 SAQLS
+549 SARLS
-554 QFVESKIIKNALEY
+554 QLVESKIIKNALEY
-568 ALAEEEYKPFYKHSV
+568 ALAEEPYKPFYKHSV
-583 LKLAGYLHDDAIALF
+583 LKLAGYLHDDAIALP

-604 ESVAGFVWKVM
+604 ESVASFVWKIM
-615 ELFELYTECAQ
+615 EQFKLYEEPAQ
-626 ICLELALGCEDAD
+626 SCLELAVGCEDAND
-639 EFLEKLEA
+639 FLEKLEA
-647 KKIASFNSK
+647 KEIASFNSK

-676 CERLGKPNNE
+676 CERLGKPNSSHANQL
-686 SDKFLEEYNGTEL
+686 LEEYNGAEL
-699 VCLYYRMKNREV
+699 TRLYYRMKNREV
-711 VDKDYARALEK
+711 VDKDYARALDK
-722 EKAAKDHEEINAYY
+722 EEAAKDHEEINVYY
-736 VAFTRAELGLVV
+736 VAFTRAELGLIV
-748 VAKDKDQKKDKK
+748 VAKDKKESKK
-760 KDKEE
+760 E
-765 SKNKGMHEKL
+765 SKNKTMREKL
-775 DLKPLEEGEIAPV
+775 DLASLEEGEITPV
-788 IASKKEPSNA
+788 ISPQKEPLIA
-798 SVLIK
+798 SVVIK

-841 EYQYAYRIPKKSVL
+841 EYQYAYRIPKQSVL
-855 EYLNYHYGFYGLDH
+855 EYLNYHHGFYGLDY

-884 IQALFKNLALK
+884 IQALFKNHALK
-895 GEVAFLSRG
+895 GEAAFLFQG

-911 LLWDKGQN
+911 LLWDRGQN

-945 LQTQAPHFKIQ
+945 LRTQAPHFKIQ

>member
-1 MDTNR
+1 MDTKR

-70 SKEKSHKE
+70 DEKEKEKSQ
-78 NILKELEEKYHL
+78 NILKELEEKYRL
-90 DPSLVQNSAQKIYQR
+90 DPSFVQNSAQKIYQR

-140 EDTEAHQQQL
+140 EDTKAHQQQL
-150 DERFLSA
+150 NTSFLSA
-157 LNSEQ
+157 LDNKQ

-175 HNSYTSNSILKL
+175 YDSYTSDSILER
-187 LRSLRNKLY
+187 LRFLKNKLY
-196 LFDPNKREPAFDEE
+196 LFDPNKKDPVFDEE
-210 GFLEKPRNLN
+210 RFLEKLRSLN
-220 KQIQSTEIASDS
+220 QQIQNIETASNE

-237 KCDDFRGFL
+237 KRDDFRGFL
-246 NSSLTWLKKKSEYN
+246 NSSLTWLKKKSEYRY
-260 FFKKLKNEIP
+260 FKKFKDEIP
-270 TLESECEAIE
+270 TLESECEEIE
-280 NDLKSYYEA
+280 NDLKRYYKAKES
-289 RETALFKKFP
+289 ALFKKFP
-299 KFIQLYDKAI
+299 KFIQLYDKAT

-324 HALLSGYEEVP
+324 HALLNGYEEMP
-335 AEFFYFRLDSKIAH
+335 AEFFYFRLDGRIVH

-393 QSIYAFRGGF
+393 QSIYGFRGSF

-418 LEFNHRSSPLIIHY
+418 LEFNHRSSPLIINY
-432 VNTIFKKAYQNSST
+432 VNTIFKKAYQNSPT
-446 TYLEQKY
+446 AYLEQKY
-453 PETSRNKHAT
+453 PNASSNNHAR
-463 DGYVKVSLVANE
+463 DGYVKVSLVADE
-475 RELLLEQISQE
+475 R
-486 AKNLLEHGKE
+486 E

-509 LEHGIEPKDIT
+509 LEHRIDPKDIT
-520 ILCATNKDAL
+520 LLCATNDDAL
-530 EIKNYLQENL
+530 EIKNYLQKNL
-540 SEIRPSTES
+540 SAIRPSTES
-549 SAQLS
+549 SAKLS

-568 ALAEEEYKPFYKHSV
+568 ALAEEPYKPFYKHSV
-583 LKLAGYLHDDAIALF
+583 LKLAGYLHDDAIALA

-626 ICLELALGCEDAD
+626 ICLELAVGCEDAN

-647 KKIASFNSK
+647 KEIASFK
-656 GAQIMT
+656 AEGAQIMT

-676 CERLGKPNNE
+676 CERLGKPKSNN
-686 SDKFLEEYNGTEL
+686 SNQFLEEYNGTEL
-699 VCLYYRMKNREV
+699 LRLYYRMKNREM
-711 VDKDYARALEK
+711 VDKDYARALDK
-722 EKAAKDHEEINAYY
+722 EEAAKDHEETNVYY

-760 KDKEE
+760 E
-765 SKNKGMHEKL
+765 SKNKGMREKL
-775 DLKPLEEGEIAPV
+775 DLVPLEEGEIAPV
-788 IASKKEPSNA
+788 ISSQKEPSPE
-798 SVLIK
+798 SVVIK

-815 EEPDSD
+815 EEPSD

-855 EYLNYHYGFYGLDH
+855 EYLNYHHGFYGLDY

-874 SLELFENDAE
+874 SLELFENDAK
-884 IQALFKNLALK
+884 IQALFKNLALR
-895 GEVAFLSRG
+895 GEVAFLFEG

-940 HYAEF
+940 HYAAF

>member
-1 MDTNR
+1 
-6 QCMALKASAGSGK
+6 MALKASAGSGK

-70 SKEKSHKE
+70 DEKEKEKSQ
-78 NILKELEEKYHL
+78 NILKELEEKYRL
-90 DPSLVQNSAQKIYQR
+90 NPSFVQNRAQEIYQR

-140 EDTEAHQQQL
+140 EDTKAHQQQL
-150 DERFLSA
+150 NESFLSA
-157 LNSEQ
+157 LNGEQ

-175 HNSYTSNSILKL
+175 YDSYTSDSVLERLRFLK
-187 LRSLRNKLY
+187 NKLY
-196 LFDPNKREPAFDEE
+196 LFDPNKKDPVFNEE
-210 GFLEKPRNLN
+210 GFLEKLRSLN
-220 KQIQSTEIASDS
+220 RQIQSVETASDT

-246 NSSLTWLKKKSEYN
+246 NSSLTWLKKKSEYRD
-260 FFKKLKNEIP
+260 FKKLKDEIP
-270 TLESECEAIE
+270 TLESECEEIE
-280 NDLKSYYEA
+280 NDLKRYYEA
-289 RETALFKKFP
+289 RETAIFKKFP
-299 KFIQLYDKAI
+299 KFIQLYDKAT

-324 HALLSGYEEVP
+324 HALLNGYEEMP

-393 QSIYAFRGGF
+393 QSIYGFRGSF

-418 LEFNHRSSPLIIHY
+418 LQFNHRSSPLIINY
-432 VNTIFKKAYQNSST
+432 VNTIFKKAYQNSPT
-446 TYLEQKY
+446 AYLEQKY
-453 PETSRNKHAT
+453 PKASSNKHAK
-463 DGYVKVSLVANE
+463 DGYVKVSLVADE
-475 RELLLEQISQE
+475 RELLL
-486 AKNLLEHGKE
+486 K
-496 LLLEQILQEAKNL
+496 QILQEAKNL
-509 LEHGIEPKDIT
+509 LEHRIDPKDIT
-520 ILCATNKDAL
+520 LLCATNDDAL
-530 EIKNYLQENL
+530 EIKNYLQKNL
-540 SEIRPSTES
+540 SAIHPSTES
-549 SAQLS
+549 SAKLS

-568 ALAEEEYKPFYKHSV
+568 ALAEEPYKPFYKHSV
-583 LKLAGYLHDDAIALF
+583 LKLAGYLHDDVIALA

-615 ELFELYTECAQ
+615 EWFELYTECAQ
-626 ICLELALGCEDAD
+626 ICLELAVGCEDAN

-647 KKIASFNSK
+647 KEIASFK
-656 GAQIMT
+656 AEGAQIMT

-676 CERLGKPNNE
+676 CERLGKPKPNN
-686 SDKFLEEYNGTEL
+686 SNQFLEEYSGTEL
-699 VCLYYRMKNREV
+699 LRLYYRMKNREV
-711 VDKDYARALEK
+711 VDKDYARALDK
-722 EKAAKDHEEINAYY
+722 EEAAKDHEETNVYY

-748 VAKDKDQKKDKK
+748 VAKDK
-760 KDKEE
+760 
-765 SKNKGMHEKL
+765 KGMREKL
-775 DLKPLEEGEIAPV
+775 DLAPLEEGEIAPV
-788 IASKKEPSNA
+788 ISSQKEPLIK

-815 EEPDSD
+815 EEPSD

-855 EYLNYHYGFYGLDH
+855 EYLNYHHGFYGLDY

-874 SLELFENDAE
+874 SLELFENDAK

-895 GEVAFLSRG
+895 GEVAFLFEG

-940 HYAEF
+940 HYAAF

>member
-1 MDTNR
+1 MDTKR

-70 SKEKSHKE
+70 KEKEKSQ
-78 NILKELEEKYHL
+78 NILKELEEKYRL
-90 DPSLVQNSAQKIYQR
+90 NPSFVQNRAQEIYQR

-140 EDTEAHQQQL
+140 EDTKAHQQQL
-150 DERFLSA
+150 NESFLSA
-157 LNSEQ
+157 LDNKQ

-167 VFITQCLS
+167 AFIAQCLS
-175 HNSYTSNSILKL
+175 YDNYTSDSILER
-187 LRSLRNKLY
+187 LRFLKNKLY
-196 LFDPNKREPAFDEE
+196 LFDPNKKELAFDEE
-210 GFLEKPRNLN
+210 GFLEKLRSLN
-220 KQIQSTEIASDS
+220 KQIQSVETASDK
-232 AKKAI
+232 AKTAI

-246 NSSLTWLKKKSEYN
+246 NSSLTWLKKKSEYRD
-260 FFKKLKNEIP
+260 FKKIKDEIP
-270 TLESECEAIE
+270 TLESECEEIE
-280 NDLKSYYEA
+280 NDLKRYYEA
-289 RETALFKKFP
+289 RESALFKKFP
-299 KFIQLYDKAI
+299 KFIQLYDKAT

-324 HALLSGYEEVP
+324 HALLNGYEEMP

-393 QSIYAFRGGF
+393 QSIYGFRGSF

-418 LEFNHRSSPLIIHY
+418 LEFNHRSSPLIINY
-432 VNTIFKKAYQNSST
+432 VNTIFKKAYQNSPT
-446 TYLEQKY
+446 AYLEQKY
-453 PETSRNKHAT
+453 PKASSNNHAR
-463 DGYVKVSLVANE
+463 DGYVKVSLVADE
-475 RELLLEQISQE
+475 R
-486 AKNLLEHGKE
+486 E

-509 LEHGIEPKDIT
+509 LEHRIDPKDIA
-520 ILCATNKDAL
+520 ILCTRNEDAL
-530 EIKNYLQENL
+530 EIKNYLQKNL
-540 SEIRPSTES
+540 SEICPSTES
-549 SAQLS
+549 SAKLS
-554 QFVESKIIKNALEY
+554 QFVESKIIKNALKY
-568 ALAEEEYKPFYKHSV
+568 ALAEEPYKPFYKHSV
-583 LKLAGYLHDDAIALF
+583 LKLAGYLHDDAIALP

-615 ELFELYTECAQ
+615 ELFGLYGECAQ
-626 ICLELALGCEDAD
+626 ICLELAVGCEDAN
-639 EFLEKLEA
+639 EFLKKLEA
-647 KKIASFNSK
+647 KEIASFNAK

-662 IHKSKGMQF
+662 IHASKGMQF

-676 CERLGKPNNE
+676 CERLGKPKTNN
-686 SDKFLEEYNGTEL
+686 SNQFLEEYNGTEL
-699 VCLYYRMKNREV
+699 LRLYYRMKNREV
-711 VDKDYARALEK
+711 VDKDYARALDK
-722 EKAAKDHEEINAYY
+722 EEAAKDHEETNVYY
-736 VAFTRAELGLVV
+736 VAFTRAELGLIV

-760 KDKEE
+760 E
-765 SKNKGMHEKL
+765 SKNKGMREKL
-775 DLKPLEEGEIAPV
+775 DLAPLEEGEIAPV
-788 IASKKEPSNA
+788 ISSQKEPSSA
-798 SVLIK
+798 SVVIK

-815 EEPDSD
+815 EEPSD

-828 EAINFG
+828 EAIHFG

-855 EYLNYHYGFYGLDH
+855 EYLNYHHGFYGLDY

-874 SLELFENDAE
+874 SLELFENDAK
-884 IQALFKNLALK
+884 IQALFKNLALR
-895 GEVAFLSRG
+895 GEVAFLSQG

-911 LLWDKGQN
+911 LLWDRGQN

-940 HYAEF
+940 HYAAF

>member
-1 MDTNR
+1 MDTKR

-70 SKEKSHKE
+70 DEKEKEKSQ
-78 NILKELEEKYHL
+78 NILKELEEKYRL
-90 DPSLVQNSAQKIYQR
+90 DPSLVQNRAQKIYQR

-140 EDTEAHQQQL
+140 EDTKVHQQQL
-150 DERFLSA
+150 NASFLST
-157 LNSEQ
+157 LNNKQ

-167 VFITQCLS
+167 VFIAQCLS
-175 HNSYTSNSILKL
+175 YDSYTSDSILER
-187 LRSLRNKLY
+187 LRFLKNKLY
-196 LFDPNKREPAFDEE
+196 LFDPNKKEPAFDEE
-210 GFLEKPRNLN
+210 GFLEKLRSLN
-220 KQIQSTEIASDS
+220 QQIQSIETASDR
-232 AKKAI
+232 AKTAI

-246 NSSLTWLKKKSEYN
+246 NSSLTWLEKKSEYIY
-260 FFKKLKNEIP
+260 FKKLKDEIP
-270 TLESECEAIE
+270 TLESECEEIE
-280 NDLKSYYEA
+280 NDLKRYYEA
-289 RETALFKKFP
+289 REIALFKKFP
-299 KFIQLYDKAI
+299 KFIQLYDKAT

-324 HALLSGYEEVP
+324 HALLNGYEELP

-380 KWHRSVFFVGDVK
+380 KWQRSVFFVGDVK
-393 QSIYAFRGGF
+393 QSIYAFRGSF
-403 SSLFESVSKDFYHDN
+403 SSLFESVAKDFYHDN
-418 LEFNHRSSPLIIHY
+418 LPFNHRSSPLIINY
-432 VNTIFKKAYQNSST
+432 VNTIFKKAYQNSPT
-446 TYLEQKY
+446 AYLEQKY
-453 PETSRNKHAT
+453 PKASSNKHSK
-463 DGYVKVSLVANE
+463 DGYVKVSLVADE
-475 RELLLEQISQE
+475 R
-486 AKNLLEHGKE
+486 E

-509 LEHGIEPKDIT
+509 LEHRIDPKDIT
-520 ILCATNKDAL
+520 ILCARNKDAL

-549 SAQLS
+549 SAKLS

-568 ALAEEEYKPFYKHSV
+568 ALAEEPYKPFYKHSV
-583 LKLAGYLHDDAIALF
+583 LKLAGYLHDDAIALA

-626 ICLELALGCEDAD
+626 ICLELAVGCEDAN

-647 KKIASFNSK
+647 KEIASFK
-656 GAQIMT
+656 IEGTQIMT

-676 CERLGKPNNE
+676 CERLGKPKTNN
-686 SDKFLEEYNGTEL
+686 SNQFLEEYSGTEL
-699 VCLYYRMKNREV
+699 VRLYYRMKNREV
-711 VDKDYARALEK
+711 VDKDYARALDE
-722 EKAAKDHEEINAYY
+722 EEVAKDHEETNVYY
-736 VAFTRAELGLVV
+736 VAFTRAELGLIV

-760 KDKEE
+760 E
-765 SKNKGMHEKL
+765 SKSKGMREKL
-775 DLKPLEEGEIAPV
+775 DLAPLEEGTIAPV
-788 IASKKEPSNA
+788 ISSQKEPLIA

-815 EEPDSD
+815 EEPSD

-855 EYLNYHYGFYGLDH
+855 EYLNYHHGFYGLDY

-874 SLELFENDAE
+874 SLELFENDAK

-895 GEVAFLSRG
+895 GEVAFLFEG

-940 HYAEF
+940 HYAAF

>member
-1 MDTNR
+1 MDTKR

-70 SKEKSHKE
+70 DEKEKEKSQ
-78 NILKELEEKYHL
+78 NILKELEEKYRL
-90 DPSLVQNSAQKIYQR
+90 TPSFVQNRAQEIYQR

-140 EDTEAHQQQL
+140 EDTKVHQQQL
-150 DERFLSA
+150 NEIFLSV
-157 LNSEQ
+157 LNGEQ

-167 VFITQCLS
+167 VFIAQCLS
-175 HNSYTSNSILKL
+175 YDNYTSDSILER
-187 LRSLRNKLY
+187 LRFLKNKLY
-196 LFDPNKREPAFDEE
+196 LFDSNKKEPAFDEE
-210 GFLEKPRNLN
+210 GFLEKLRSLN
-220 KQIQSTEIASDS
+220 QQIQSVETASDN
-232 AKKAI
+232 AKTAI

-246 NSSLTWLKKKSEYN
+246 NSSLTWLEKKSEYR
-260 FFKKLKNEIP
+260 FFKKFKDEIP
-270 TLESECEAIE
+270 TLESECEEIE
-280 NDLKSYYEA
+280 NDLKRYYEA
-289 RETALFKKFP
+289 RESALFKKFP
-299 KFIQLYDKAI
+299 KFIQLYDKAT

-324 HALLSGYEEVP
+324 HALLNGYEEMP
-335 AEFFYFRLDSKIAH
+335 AEFFYFRLDSRIVH

-393 QSIYAFRGGF
+393 QSIYGFRGSF

-418 LEFNHRSSPLIIHY
+418 LEFNHRSSPLIINY
-432 VNTIFKKAYQNSST
+432 VNTIFKKAYQNSPT
-446 TYLEQKY
+446 AYLEQKY
-453 PETSRNKHAT
+453 PKASSNKHAR
-463 DGYVKVSLVANE
+463 DGYIKVSLVADE
-475 RELLLEQISQE
+475 R
-486 AKNLLEHGKE
+486 E

-509 LEHGIEPKDIT
+509 LEHRIDPKDIT
-520 ILCATNKDAL
+520 VLCARNKDVL
-530 EIKNYLQENL
+530 EITNYLQKNL
-540 SEIRPSTES
+540 SAIRPSTES
-549 SAQLS
+549 NAKLS

-568 ALAEEEYKPFYKHSV
+568 ALAEEPYKPFYKHSV
-583 LKLAGYLHDDAIALF
+583 LKLAGYLHDDAIALA

-626 ICLELALGCEDAD
+626 ICLELAVGCEDAN

-647 KKIASFNSK
+647 KEIASFK
-656 GAQIMT
+656 AEGAQIMT

-676 CERLGKPNNE
+676 CERLGKPKTNN
-686 SDKFLEEYNGTEL
+686 SNQFLEEYSGTEL
-699 VCLYYRMKNREV
+699 TRLYYRMKNREV
-711 VDKDYARALEK
+711 VDKDYARALDK
-722 EKAAKDHEEINAYY
+722 EEAAKNHEETNVYY
-736 VAFTRAELGLVV
+736 VAFTRAELGLIV
-748 VAKDKDQKKDKK
+748 VAKDK
-760 KDKEE
+760 
-765 SKNKGMHEKL
+765 KGMREKL
-775 DLKPLEEGEIAPV
+775 DLAPLEEGEIAPV
-788 IASKKEPSNA
+788 ISSQKEPSSA
-798 SVLIK
+798 SVVIK

-815 EEPDSD
+815 EEPSD

-855 EYLNYHYGFYGLDH
+855 EYLNYHHGFYGLDY

-874 SLELFENDAE
+874 SLELFENDAK
-884 IQALFKNLALK
+884 IQALFKNLALR
-895 GEVAFLSRG
+895 GEVAFLFEG

-940 HYAEF
+940 HYAAF

>member
-1 MDTNR
+1 MDTKR

-70 SKEKSHKE
+70 DEKEKEKSQ
-78 NILKELEEKYHL
+78 NILKELEEKYRL
-90 DPSLVQNSAQKIYQR
+90 DPSFVQNSAQEIYQR

-140 EDTEAHQQQL
+140 EDTKAHQQQL
-150 DERFLSA
+150 NASFLSA
-157 LNSEQ
+157 LNNEQ

-175 HNSYTSNSILKL
+175 YDSYTSDSVLERLRFLK
-187 LRSLRNKLY
+187 NKLY
-196 LFDPNKREPAFDEE
+196 LFDPNKKDLAFDEE
-210 GFLEKPRNLN
+210 GFLEKLRNLN
-220 KQIQSTEIASDS
+220 KQIQSVETASNE

-246 NSSLTWLKKKSEYN
+246 NSSLTWLEKKSEYRY
-260 FFKKLKNEIP
+260 FKKFKDEIP
-270 TLESECEAIE
+270 TLESECEEIE
-280 NDLKSYYEA
+280 NDLKRYYEA
-289 RETALFKKFP
+289 RESALFKKFP
-299 KFIQLYDKAI
+299 KFIQLYDKAT
-309 SKIQALDFDAIKDKV
+309 SKIQTLDFDAIKDKV
-324 HALLSGYEEVP
+324 HALLNGYEEMP

-380 KWHRSVFFVGDVK
+380 KWYRSVFFVGDVK
-393 QSIYAFRGGF
+393 QSIYGFRGSF

-418 LEFNHRSSPLIIHY
+418 LPFNHRSSPLIINY
-432 VNTIFKKAYQNSST
+432 VNTIFKKAYQHSPT
-446 TYLEQKY
+446 AYLEQKY
-453 PETSRNKHAT
+453 PKASSNKHAR
-463 DGYVKVSLVANE
+463 DGYVKVSLVADE
-475 RELLLEQISQE
+475 R
-486 AKNLLEHGKE
+486 E

-509 LEHGIEPKDIT
+509 LEHRIDPKDIT
-520 ILCATNKDAL
+520 LLCARNKDAL
-530 EIKNYLQENL
+530 EIKNYLQKNL
-540 SEIRPSTES
+540 SAIRPSTES
-549 SAQLS
+549 SAKLS
-554 QFVESKIIKNALEY
+554 QFVESRIIKNALEY
-568 ALAEEEYKPFYKHSV
+568 ALAEEPYKPFYKHSV
-583 LKLAGYLHDDAIALF
+583 LKLAGYLHDDAIALA

-615 ELFELYTECAQ
+615 ELFELYGECAQ
-626 ICLELALGCEDAD
+626 ICLELAVGCEDAD
-639 EFLEKLEA
+639 EFLKKLEA
-647 KKIASFNSK
+647 KEIASFK
-656 GAQIMT
+656 IEGAQIMT

-676 CERLGKPNNE
+676 CERLGKPKSNN
-686 SDKFLEEYNGTEL
+686 SNQFLEEYSGTEL
-699 VCLYYRMKNREV
+699 TRLYYRMKNREV
-711 VDKDYARALEK
+711 VDKDYARALDK
-722 EKAAKDHEEINAYY
+722 EEAAKDHEETNVYY
-736 VAFTRAELGLVV
+736 VAFTRAELGLIV
-748 VAKDKDQKKDKK
+748 VAKDKNQKKDKK
-760 KDKEE
+760 E

-775 DLKPLEEGEIAPV
+775 DLAPLEEGTIAPV
-788 IASKKEPSNA
+788 ISSQKELSIPS
-798 SVLIK
+798 VVIK

-815 EEPDSD
+815 EEPSD

-841 EYQYAYRIPKKSVL
+841 EYQYAYNIPKKSVL
-855 EYLNYHYGFYGLDH
+855 EYLNYHHGFYGLDY

-874 SLELFENDAE
+874 SLELFENDAK
-884 IQALFKNLALK
+884 IQALFKNLALR
-895 GEVAFLSRG
+895 GEVAFLFEG

-940 HYAEF
+940 HYAAF

>member
-1 MDTNR
+1 MDTKR

-55 RILDYLKILQKENLE
+55 RILDYLKILQQENFE
-70 SKEKSHKE
+70 NEKEKAQ

-90 DPSLVQNSAQKIYQR
+90 DPSLVRNSTQKIYQR

-140 EDTEAHQQQL
+140 EDTKAHQQQL
-150 DERFLSA
+150 NEGFLSA
-157 LNSEQ
+157 LNNEQ

-167 VFITQCLS
+167 VFIAQCLS
-175 HNSYTSNSILKL
+175 YDNYTSDSILER
-187 LRSLRNKLY
+187 LRFLKNKLY
-196 LFDPNKREPAFDEE
+196 LFDPNKKEPAFDEK
-210 GFLEKPRNLN
+210 GFLEKLRSLN
-220 KQIQSTEIASDS
+220 EQIQSIETASDR
-232 AKKAI
+232 AKTAI
-237 KCDDFRGFL
+237 KCDSFRGFL
-246 NSSLTWLKKKSEYN
+246 NSSLTWLEKKSEYIY
-260 FFKKLKNEIP
+260 FKKLKSEIP
-270 TLESECEAIE
+270 TLESECEEIE
-280 NDLKSYYEA
+280 NDLKRYYEA
-289 RETALFKKFP
+289 KETAIFKKFP
-299 KFIQLYDKAI
+299 KFIQLYDKAT

-324 HALLSGYEEVP
+324 HALLNGYEEMP

-393 QSIYAFRGGF
+393 QSIYAFRGSF

-418 LEFNHRSSPLIIHY
+418 LQFNHRSAPLIINY
-432 VNTIFKKAYQNSST
+432 VNTIFKKAYQNSPT
-446 TYLEQKY
+446 AYLEQKY
-453 PETSRNKHAT
+453 PKTSQNKHAT
-463 DGYVKVSLVANE
+463 DGYVKVSLVADE
-475 RELLLEQISQE
+475 R
-486 AKNLLEHGKE
+486 E

-509 LEHGIEPKDIT
+509 LEHRIDPKDIT
-520 ILCATNKDAL
+520 ILCATNDDAL
-530 EIKNYLQENL
+530 EIKNYLQEHL
-540 SEIRPSTES
+540 SEIYPSTES
-549 SAQLS
+549 SAKLS
-554 QFVESKIIKNALEY
+554 QFVESKIIKNALRY
-568 ALAEEEYKPFYKHSV
+568 ALAEEPYKPFYKHSV
-583 LKLAGYLHDDAIALF
+583 LKLAGYLHDDVIALP

-615 ELFELYTECAQ
+615 ELFELYGECAQ
-626 ICLELALGCEDAD
+626 SCLELAVGCEDAND
-639 EFLEKLEA
+639 FLEKLEA
-647 KKIASFNSK
+647 KAIASFNAK

-662 IHKSKGMQF
+662 IHRSKGMQF

-676 CERLGKPNNE
+676 CERLGNPNSSHANQL
-686 SDKFLEEYNGTEL
+686 LEEYDGAEL
-699 VCLYYRMKNREV
+699 THLYYRMKNREV
-711 VDKDYARALEK
+711 VDKDYARALDK
-722 EKAAKDHEEINAYY
+722 EEAAKDHEETNVYY
-736 VAFTRAELGLVV
+736 VAFTRAELGLIV
-748 VAKDKDQKKDKK
+748 VAKDKKESKK
-760 KDKEE
+760 E
-765 SKNKGMHEKL
+765 SKNKKMREQL
-775 DLKPLEEGEIAPV
+775 DLVPLEEGEITPV
-788 IASKKEPSNA
+788 ISPQKEPLIT
-798 SVLIK
+798 SVVIK

-815 EEPDSD
+815 EEPSD

-841 EYQYAYRIPKKSVL
+841 EYQYAYNIPKKSVL
-855 EYLNYHYGFYGLDH
+855 EYLNYHHGFYGLDH

-874 SLELFENDAE
+874 SLELFENDTE
-884 IQALFKNLALK
+884 IQALFKNLTLK
-895 GEVAFLSRG
+895 GEAAFLFEG

-911 LLWDKGQN
+911 LLWDRGQN

-940 HYAEF
+940 HYAAF
-945 LQTQAPHFKIQ
+945 LKTQAPHFKIQ

>member
-1 MDTNR
+1 MDTKR

-70 SKEKSHKE
+70 NEKEKSQ

-90 DPSLVQNSAQKIYQR
+90 NPDLVRNSAPKIYQR

-140 EDTEAHQQQL
+140 EDTKAHQQQL
-150 DERFLSA
+150 NEGFLST
-157 LNSEQ
+157 LNGEQ

-167 VFITQCLS
+167 VFIAQCLS
-175 HNSYTSNSILKL
+175 YDNYTSDSILER
-187 LRSLRNKLY
+187 LRFLKNKLY
-196 LFDPNKREPAFDEE
+196 LFDPNKKEPAFDEE
-210 GFLEKPRNLN
+210 GFLEKLRSLN
-220 KQIQSTEIASDS
+220 EQIQSIETASDR
-232 AKKAI
+232 AKTAI

-246 NSSLTWLKKKSEYN
+246 NSSLTWLEKKSEYIY
-260 FFKKLKNEIP
+260 FKKLKDEIP
-270 TLESECEAIE
+270 TLESECEEIE
-280 NDLKSYYEA
+280 NDLKRYYEA
-289 RETALFKKFP
+289 KETAIFKKFP
-299 KFIQLYDKAI
+299 KFIQLYDNAT
-309 SKIQALDFDAIKDKV
+309 SKIQVLDFDAIKDKV
-324 HALLSGYEEVP
+324 HVLLNGYEEMP

-393 QSIYAFRGGF
+393 QSIYAFRGSF
-403 SSLFESVSKDFYHDN
+403 SSLFENVSKDFYHDN
-418 LEFNHRSSPLIIHY
+418 LQFNHRSVPLIINY
-432 VNTIFKKAYQNSST
+432 VNTIFKKAYQNSPT
-446 TYLEQKY
+446 AYLEQKY
-453 PETSRNKHAT
+453 PKASQNKHAT
-463 DGYVKVSLVANE
+463 DGYVKVSLVADE
-475 RELLLEQISQE
+475 RELLLDQVLQE
-486 AKNLLEHGKE
+486 AQNLLEHC
-496 LLLEQILQEAKNL
+496 ID
-509 LEHGIEPKDIT
+509 PKDIT
-520 ILCATNKDAL
+520 ILCATNADAL

-540 SEIRPSTES
+540 SAIRPSTES
-549 SAQLS
+549 SANLS
-554 QFVESKIIKNALEY
+554 QFVESKIIKNALKY
-568 ALAEEEYKPFYKHSV
+568 ALAEEPYKPFYKHSV
-583 LKLAGYLHDDAIALF
+583 LKLAGYLHDDAIALA
-598 GFNPKK
+598 GFDPKK

-615 ELFELYTECAQ
+615 EQFELYGEPAQ
-626 ICLELALGCEDAD
+626 SCLELAVGCEDAD
-639 EFLEKLEA
+639 GFLEKLEA
-647 KKIASFNSK
+647 KSIASFNLK

-676 CERLGKPNNE
+676 CERLGKPKSNHSNQ
-686 SDKFLEEYNGTEL
+686 FLEEYNGAEL
-699 VCLYYRMKNREV
+699 LRLYYRMKNREV
-711 VDKDYARALEK
+711 VDKDYARALDK
-722 EKAAKDHEEINAYY
+722 EEAAKDHEEINVYY
-736 VAFTRAELGLVV
+736 VAFTRAELGLIV
-748 VAKDKDQKKDKK
+748 VAKDKKESKK
-760 KDKEE
+760 E
-765 SKNKGMHEKL
+765 SKNKKMRERL
-775 DLKPLEEGEIAPV
+775 DLALLEEGEITPV
-788 IASKKEPSNA
+788 ISPQKEPLIT
-798 SVLIK
+798 SVVIK

-815 EEPDSD
+815 EEPESD

-841 EYQYAYRIPKKSVL
+841 EYQYAYNIPKQSVL
-855 EYLNYHYGFYGLDH
+855 EYLNYHHGFYGLDY

-884 IQALFKNLALK
+884 IQTLFKNHALK
-895 GEVAFLSRG
+895 GEAAFLFQG

-945 LQTQAPHFKIQ
+945 LKTQAPHFKIQ

>member
-1 MDTNR
+1 
-6 QCMALKASAGSGK
+6 MALKASAGSGK

-70 SKEKSHKE
+70 SEKEKSQ

-140 EDTEAHQQQL
+140 EDTEAHQRQL
-150 DERFLSA
+150 NEGFLSA
-157 LNSEQ
+157 LNNEQ

-167 VFITQCLS
+167 AFIVQCLS
-175 HNSYTSNSILKL
+175 YDKYTSDSILKR
-187 LRSLRNKLY
+187 LRFLKNKLY
-196 LFDPNKREPAFDEE
+196 LFDPNKKEPVFDEE
-210 GFLEKPRNLN
+210 GFLEKLRSLN
-220 KQIQSTEIASDS
+220 NQIQSIETASNE

-237 KCDDFRGFL
+237 KCDSFRGFL
-246 NSSLTWLKKKSEYN
+246 NSSLTWLEKKSEYQ
-260 FFKKLKNEIP
+260 FFKKLKSEIP
-270 TLESECEAIE
+270 TLESECEEIE
-280 NDLKSYYEA
+280 NDLKRYYEA
-289 RETALFKKFP
+289 KETAIFKKFP
-299 KFIQLYDKAI
+299 KFIQLYDNAT

-324 HALLSGYEEVP
+324 HVLLNGYEEMP

-393 QSIYAFRGGF
+393 QSIYAFRGSF

-418 LEFNHRSSPLIIHY
+418 LEFNHRSAPLIINY
-432 VNTIFKKAYQNSST
+432 VNTIFKKAYQNSPT
-446 TYLEQKY
+446 AYLEQKY
-453 PETSRNKHAT
+453 PKTSQNKHVT
-463 DGYVKVSLVANE
+463 EGYVKVSLVADE
-475 RELLLEQISQE
+475 
-486 AKNLLEHGKE
+486 KE

-509 LEHGIEPKDIT
+509 LDHRIDPKDIT

-530 EIKNYLQENL
+530 EIKNYLQERL
-540 SEIRPSTES
+540 SAIRPSTES
-549 SAQLS
+549 SARLS
-554 QFVESKIIKNALEY
+554 QLVESKIIKNALEY
-568 ALAEEEYKPFYKHSV
+568 ALAEEPYKPFYKHSV
-583 LKLAGYLHDDAIALF
+583 LKLAGYLHDDAIALP

-604 ESVAGFVWKVM
+604 ESVAGFVWKIM
-615 ELFELYTECAQ
+615 EQFKLYGEPAQ
-626 ICLELALGCEDAD
+626 NCLELAIGCEDAN

-647 KKIASFNSK
+647 KEIASFNPK

-662 IHKSKGMQF
+662 IHGSKGMQF

-676 CERLGKPNNE
+676 CERLGKPNSSHANQL
-686 SDKFLEEYNGTEL
+686 LEEYNGAEL
-699 VCLYYRMKNREV
+699 ACLYYRMKNREV
-711 VDKDYARALEK
+711 VDKDYARALDK
-722 EKAAKDHEEINAYY
+722 EEAAKDHEEINVYY
-736 VAFTRAELGLVV
+736 VAFTRAELGLIV
-748 VAKDKDQKKDKK
+748 VAKDKK
-760 KDKEE
+760 E
-765 SKNKGMHEKL
+765 SKNKTMHEKL
-775 DLKPLEEGEIAPV
+775 DLAPLEEGEITPV
-788 IASKKEPSNA
+788 ISPQKEPLIT
-798 SVLIK
+798 SVVIK

-834 IALHKGL
+834 TALHKGL
-841 EYQYAYRIPKKSVL
+841 EYQYVYRIPKQSVL

-884 IQALFKNLALK
+884 IQALFKNHALK
-895 GEVAFLSRG
+895 GEAAFLFQG

-911 LLWDKGQN
+911 LLWDRGQN

-945 LQTQAPHFKIQ
+945 LKTQAPHFKIQ

>member
-1 MDTNR
+1 MDTKR

-55 RILDYLKILQKENLE
+55 RILDYLKILQQENLE
-70 SKEKSHKE
+70 NEKEKSQ

-90 DPSLVQNSAQKIYQR
+90 DPSLVRNSAPKIYQR

-140 EDTEAHQQQL
+140 EDTKAHQQQL
-150 DERFLSA
+150 NEGFLSA
-157 LNSEQ
+157 LNGEQ

-167 VFITQCLS
+167 VFIAQCLS
-175 HNSYTSNSILKL
+175 YESYTSDSILER
-187 LRSLRNKLY
+187 LRFLKNKLY
-196 LFDPNKREPAFDEE
+196 LFDPNKKELAFDEK
-210 GFLEKPRNLN
+210 GFLEKLRSLN
-220 KQIQSTEIASDS
+220 EQIQSIETASDR
-232 AKKAI
+232 AKTAI
-237 KCDDFRGFL
+237 KCDSFRGFL
-246 NSSLTWLKKKSEYN
+246 NSSLTWLEKKSEYLY
-260 FFKKLKNEIP
+260 FKKLKNEIP
-270 TLESECEAIE
+270 TLESECEEIE
-280 NDLKSYYEA
+280 NDLKRYYEA
-289 RETALFKKFP
+289 KETAIFKKFP
-299 KFIQLYDKAI
+299 KFIQLYDNAT

-324 HALLSGYEEVP
+324 HVLLNGYEEMP

-393 QSIYAFRGGF
+393 QSIYAFRGSF

-418 LEFNHRSSPLIIHY
+418 LQFNHRSAPLIINY
-432 VNTIFKKAYQNSST
+432 VNTIFKKAYQNSPT
-446 TYLEQKY
+446 AYLEQKY
-453 PETSRNKHAT
+453 PKISQNKHAT
-463 DGYVKVSLVANE
+463 DGYVKVSLVADE
-475 RELLLEQISQE
+475 R
-486 AKNLLEHGKE
+486 E
-496 LLLEQILQEAKNL
+496 LLLEQILQEAQNL
-509 LEHGIEPKDIT
+509 LEHRIEPKDIT
-520 ILCATNKDAL
+520 ILCATNDDAL

-540 SEIRPSTES
+540 SAIHPSTES
-549 SAQLS
+549 SAKLS
-554 QFVESKIIKNALEY
+554 QFVESKIIKNALKY
-568 ALAEEEYKPFYKHSV
+568 ALAEEPYKPFYKHSV
-583 LKLAGYLHDDAIALF
+583 LKLAGYLHDDAIALA

-615 ELFELYTECAQ
+615 EWFELYGECAQ
-626 ICLELALGCEDAD
+626 ICLELAVGCEDAN

-647 KKIASFNSK
+647 KSIASFNVK

-676 CERLGKPNNE
+676 CERLGKPNSSHSNQL
-686 SDKFLEEYNGTEL
+686 LEEYDGTEL
-699 VCLYYRMKNREV
+699 ARLYYRMKNREI
-711 VDKDYARALEK
+711 VDKDYARALDK
-722 EKAAKDHEEINAYY
+722 EEAAKDHEETNVYY
-736 VAFTRAELGLVV
+736 VAFTRAELGLIV
-748 VAKDKDQKKDKK
+748 VAKDKKESKK
-760 KDKEE
+760 E
-765 SKNKGMHEKL
+765 SKNKTMREKL
-775 DLKPLEEGEIAPV
+775 DLAPLEEGEIMPV
-788 IASKKEPSNA
+788 ISSQKEPLIA
-798 SVLIK
+798 SVVIK

-815 EEPDSD
+815 EEPESD

-841 EYQYAYRIPKKSVL
+841 EYQYAYNIPKKSVL
-855 EYLNYHYGFYGLDH
+855 EYLNYHHGFYGLDH

-884 IQALFKNLALK
+884 IQTLFKNYALR
-895 GEVAFLSRG
+895 GEAAFLFEG

-911 LLWDKGQN
+911 LLWDRGQN

-945 LQTQAPHFKIQ
+945 LKTQAPHFKIQ
-956 AGIIY
+956 SGIIY

>member
-1 MDTNR
+1 
-6 QCMALKASAGSGK
+6 MALKASAGSGK

-70 SKEKSHKE
+70 DEKEKEKSQ

-90 DPSLVQNSAQKIYQR
+90 NPNLVQNSAQNIYQR

-140 EDTEAHQQQL
+140 EDTKAHQQQL
-150 DERFLSA
+150 NASFLSA
-157 LNSEQ
+157 LNGEQ

-175 HNSYTSNSILKL
+175 YDNYTSDSILER
-187 LRSLRNKLY
+187 LRFLKNKLY
-196 LFDPNKREPAFDEE
+196 LFDPNKKEPAFDEE
-210 GFLEKPRNLN
+210 GFLEKLRGLN
-220 KQIQSTEIASDS
+220 QQIQSIETASDK
-232 AKKAI
+232 AKTAI

-246 NSSLTWLKKKSEYN
+246 NSSLTWLKKKSEYRD
-260 FFKKLKNEIP
+260 FKKLKDEIP
-270 TLESECEAIE
+270 TLESECEEIE
-280 NDLKSYYEA
+280 NDLKLYYEA
-289 RETALFKKFP
+289 REIALFKKFP
-299 KFIQLYDKAI
+299 KFIQLYDKAT

-324 HALLSGYEEVP
+324 HALLNGYEELP

-393 QSIYAFRGGF
+393 QSIYAFRGSF

-418 LEFNHRSSPLIIHY
+418 LQFNHRSVPLIINY
-432 VNTIFKKAYQNSST
+432 VNTIFKKAYQNSPT
-446 TYLEQKY
+446 AYLEQKY
-453 PETSRNKHAT
+453 PKASSNKHAR
-463 DGYVKVSLVANE
+463 DGYVKVSLVADE
-475 RELLLEQISQE
+475 R
-486 AKNLLEHGKE
+486 E

-509 LEHGIEPKDIT
+509 LEHRIEPKDIT
-520 ILCATNKDAL
+520 ILCATNDDAL

-540 SEIRPSTES
+540 SAIRPSTES
-549 SAQLS
+549 SAKLS

-568 ALAEEEYKPFYKHSV
+568 ALAEEPYKPFYKHSV
-583 LKLAGYLHDDAIALF
+583 LKLAGYLHDDAIALAS
-598 GFNPKK
+598 FNPKK

-615 ELFELYTECAQ
+615 ELFELYGECAQ
-626 ICLELALGCEDAD
+626 ICLELAVGCEDAD
-639 EFLEKLEA
+639 GFLEKLEA
-647 KKIASFNSK
+647 KAIASFNAK

-676 CERLGKPNNE
+676 CERLGKPRTNSSNQ
-686 SDKFLEEYNGTEL
+686 FLEEYDGTEL
-699 VCLYYRMKNREV
+699 IRLYYRMKNREV
-711 VDKDYARALEK
+711 VDKDYARALDK
-722 EKAAKDHEEINAYY
+722 EEAAKDHEETNVYY
-736 VAFTRAELGLVV
+736 VAFTRAELGLIV
-748 VAKDKDQKKDKK
+748 VAKDKKESKK
-760 KDKEE
+760 E
-765 SKNKGMHEKL
+765 SKNKKMREQL
-775 DLKPLEEGEIAPV
+775 DLTPLEEGEIMPV
-788 IASKKEPSNA
+788 ISPQKEPLITST
-798 SVLIK
+798 LIK

-815 EEPDSD
+815 EEPESD

-841 EYQYAYRIPKKSVL
+841 EYQYAYNIPKKSVL
-855 EYLNYHYGFYGLDH
+855 EYLNYHHGFYGLDY

-874 SLELFENDAE
+874 SLELFENDAK
-884 IQALFKNLALK
+884 IQALFKNLALR
-895 GEVAFLSRG
+895 GEVAFLFEG

-940 HYAEF
+940 HYAAF

>member
-1 MDTNR
+1 MDTKR

-70 SKEKSHKE
+70 DEKEKEKSQ
-78 NILKELEEKYHL
+78 NILKELEEKYRL
-90 DPSLVQNSAQKIYQR
+90 DPSFVQNSAQKIYQR

-140 EDTEAHQQQL
+140 EDTKAHQQQL
-150 DERFLSA
+150 NESFLSA
-157 LNSEQ
+157 LNNKQ

-175 HNSYTSNSILKL
+175 YDNYTSDSILER
-187 LRSLRNKLY
+187 LRFLKNKLY
-196 LFDPNKREPAFDEE
+196 LFDPSKKESAFDEE
-210 GFLEKPRNLN
+210 GFLEKLRNLN
-220 KQIQSTEIASDS
+220 RQIQSVETASDT

-246 NSSLTWLKKKSEYN
+246 NSSLTWLEKKSEYRY
-260 FFKKLKNEIP
+260 FKKFKDEIP
-270 TLESECEAIE
+270 TLESECEEIE
-280 NDLKSYYEA
+280 NDLKRYYEA
-289 RETALFKKFP
+289 KESALFKKFP
-299 KFIQLYDKAI
+299 KFIQLYDKAT
-309 SKIQALDFDAIKDKV
+309 SKIQSLDFDAIKDKV
-324 HALLSGYEEVP
+324 HALLNGYEEMP
-335 AEFFYFRLDSKIAH
+335 AEFFYFRLDSRIAH

-393 QSIYAFRGGF
+393 QSIYGFRGSF

-418 LEFNHRSSPLIIHY
+418 LEFNHRSSPLIINY
-432 VNTIFKKAYQNSST
+432 VNTIFKKAYQNSPT
-446 TYLEQKY
+446 AYWEQKY
-453 PETSRNKHAT
+453 PKASNNNHAR
-463 DGYVKVSLVANE
+463 DGYVKVSLVADE
-475 RELLLEQISQE
+475 R
-486 AKNLLEHGKE
+486 E

-509 LEHGIEPKDIT
+509 LEHRIDPKDIT
-520 ILCATNKDAL
+520 LLCATNDDAL
-530 EIKNYLQENL
+530 EIKNYLQKNL
-540 SEIRPSTES
+540 STIRPSTES
-549 SAQLS
+549 SAKLS
-554 QFVESKIIKNALEY
+554 QFVESKIIKNALKY
-568 ALAEEEYKPFYKHSV
+568 ALAEEPYKPFYKHSV
-583 LKLAGYLHDDAIALF
+583 LKLAGYLHDDTIALA

-626 ICLELALGCEDAD
+626 ICLELAVGCEDAN
-639 EFLEKLEA
+639 EFLKKLEA
-647 KKIASFNSK
+647 KEIASFK
-656 GAQIMT
+656 AEGAQIMT

-676 CERLGKPNNE
+676 CERLGKPKTNN
-686 SDKFLEEYNGTEL
+686 SNQFLEEYSGTEL
-699 VCLYYRMKNREV
+699 TRLYYRMKNREV
-711 VDKDYARALEK
+711 VDKDYARALDK
-722 EKAAKDHEEINAYY
+722 EEAAKDHEETNVYY
-736 VAFTRAELGLVV
+736 VAFTRAELGLIV

-760 KDKEE
+760 E

-775 DLKPLEEGEIAPV
+775 DLAPLEEGEIAPV
-788 IASKKEPSNA
+788 ISPQKEPSIA
-798 SVLIK
+798 SVVIK

-815 EEPDSD
+815 EEPSD

-855 EYLNYHYGFYGLDH
+855 EYLNYHHGFYGLDY

-874 SLELFENDAE
+874 SLELFENDAK
-884 IQALFKNLALK
+884 IQALFKNLALR
-895 GEVAFLSRG
+895 GEVAFLFEG

-911 LLWDKGQN
+911 LLWDRGQN

-933 SHKAQVS
+933 SHKVQVS
-940 HYAEF
+940 HYAAF